1 MGTNI
6 TGIGNANAIG
16 FKSRVTGGAYFP
28 PELKDALVGVW
39 SAYGKSNDSTDRN
52 IIKNKIKDKGG
63 DFVISNAAFK
73 LNSGFGKYS
82 ADFESFDW
90 TTDISQ
96 KQHNKAT
103 ISLNGRLCNHTA
115 IEIDEMK
122 VNIIGN
128 VTELIYWYIANPDDT
143 TRSEIRLTSGINTLP
158 KSYAKDDGQTY
169 NIGFAYISGD
179 SEITIEQIPSFEGA
193 FVTDG
198 IDDLITSTKTVQE
211 MLGGS
216 NEITVVSMIHKMS
229 SDMNWSNLIGE
240 LKGNHTFVAN
250 RGTNTDK
257 TGIYGYTYNYN
268 ENAIVINNIL
278 GDKNDYIVRT
288 STSLGLDNKYYVT
301 GFRSA
306 GIIQNISQIAWY
318 WTFIANRVLTEDE
331 INLVIE
337 KYNLDRPGEIV
348 KPQVYYNVKKQKISN
363 DNHSAFDDKLIDY
376 SGNGYDAKLYNFGW
390 KEDSGIGK
398 YETDFTDWKKSFKV
412 TSFDSESI
420 KFTSDVSWVLLY
432 HPSSIGEDIPSFK
445 VRIKLYGKGTLY
457 YNYITQEGKYTNVA
471 VKSEIFETPICY
483 NTKYTGEKG
492 VNVGFTLGVISGE
505 CSGTITQIP
514 EYENA
519 LVLDGVDDYGKVA
532 GLPIL
537 KDYTFLVDRQI
548 INIGDV
554 QRIVA
559 SKSES
564 ATDTAKQGAFLFE
577 CLSKN
582 SISTWSYYENNPLV
596 ANADFNRDISYQSKY
611 IYNGKDLTIG
621 TSKDS
626 DKLWLGTIRDRDSRF
641 FNGAIYLLM
650 LFPYSMSEFLIER
663 QIEKVKGG
671 TLYPNQVEFR
681 PIIPEDENITKIDYF
696 VVNSGTWTII
706 KPGDY
711 VDVGARIVFNIYTKL
726 PYKVAGVSSTS
737 FTGMSIRPSTGLN
750 IFDVQGYIK
759 DKTPQ
764 KIKLTLAVNED
775 IIQWNPTISANIPD
789 SYDAVTEWFA
799 NGWETKIAVGDWIKK
814 SDRIFFKLK
823 LKEPLHEI
831 GKVTFGGSECQATK
845 ASNWSESNNLW
856 EIVTYSSVG
865 DLSQV
870 FNVQV
875 DEYIRY
881 EDIVQPYPV
890 LLRFNDENGNEV
902 SWGGKFRVGSTITR
916 IGSAADS
923 NLLPNIYNIFGL
935 LLNDNQVTSSKV
947 IVEKT
952 MVFKAKSAYIFDNN
966 EPKCILSPSRL
977 RIPNSSYKLLGYIP
991 DISGHGNHGKINN
1004 SAYAGMSGVNGYP
1017 VVFGANKTWA
1027 NESNGYVTSITNNT
1041 IHITNVLNAGLALL
1055 YSYVKYNGN
1064 LQNIKEIPP
1073 FKIEIKGLEGRSKFI
1088 YKYLATSDATKE
1100 TNLYLGNGTHELPKS
1115 FLPTEAL
1122 ISNAV
1127 VGFSISPIE
1136 EGVTN
1141 FLSDITIKVLPEYEG
1156 AYCLDGVDDF
1166 VTIPTTVGGKQVLM
1180 KVNWDSPNASILYDQ
1195 RGYNNEFAIY
1205 NGTNDSD
1212 GNPIPAYQGR
1222 NNGQTYID
1230 GILNSNIKAS
1240 KLRAITHNI
1249 TITNELSSGTNKTYP
1264 IIGSSK
1270 SNAYFV
1276 NMALYDFM
1284 LFDEISTDDKIK
1296 ELNEYVGTE
1305 GNIVEWNPTITSN
1318 IPYKDMSTYI
1328 TTDGIIDSTPKVGNL
1343 YKKGDKLTIGIKP
1356 VKDLDEVGTVTING
1370 VKIKRSSL
1378 TELGYYIYDTVLD
1391 STQIIDITID
1401 EYIKYE
1407 DIVQPYPSLFTLINY
1422 DTEEV
1427 YSWGSKLK
1435 IGAKFKGNVANLL
1448 PDMYEWQGD
1457 VLYNGEPIY
1466 WNTTPGVVAKE
1477 MVFSW
1482 NMPFKYLKTNAPK
1495 CIFSPSKLRMPNE
1508 SYRYLGYIPDI
1519 SGNGNNGVFNNF
1531 AFSKMSGADG
1541 YPYDYKSTSDFV
1553 VHARNA
1559 VLVNSETVK
1568 FINVLTQTSFYYK
1581 GTSYKGKIKVT
1592 GITKAIASGKV
1603 RYLDIYSNSPTNND
1617 RVIIDKDGI
1626 YDVNIETE
1634 DAIDIFF
1641 YLTPIVS
1648 GTTALDEPV
1657 YLEQVGNYEG
1667 SICFDGVDD
1676 YMDIPSLSI
1685 GGKQVLMK
1693 TNWLKSPTLLYDQR
1707 ASGSFAILTT
1717 KEDDATNPRIAYQ
1730 ARNQDGKTYI
1740 DGIENNYIETYSLK
1754 GITHNI
1760 TVTNPSAGSGV
1771 VPVIGANTGKSS
1783 SFAKMALYDF
1793 MLFDEV
1799 STNEEIKQL
1808 NDIVGIEGNYVQR
1821 PPYYW
1826 DTHGKSNLD
1835 GDRGTIP
1842 QLGTAEDYSFT
1853 SFDNEIDWYLSSSNY
1868 IDVVSRNGYKITLKN
1883 LSTGIDGW
1891 RFQNSTVKR
1900 FILNDIPFKIK
1911 SNKTIRVYWDMHY
1924 NAISSTELRQKVVS
1938 VTTINPN
1945 EDTLINLRHLTE
1957 EELTELNVN
1966 KSTMYYLL
1974 WFDVSTLAVNE
1985 EVTIE
1990 MLPVEGGR
1998 NLWLN
2003 NYGFAYDKMSGYEGY
2018 SFKSFNDSQSWNI
2031 RGDSTGVEIISRNG
2045 YSMTVKKLVQNLDWQ
2060 ISNNE
2065 YRYPT
2070 ILDKEVPFKCK
2081 SNKNVGL
2088 IWQLKYKTEGA
2099 TSDTTVTLINQQLTP
2114 NVPLEISLPYKTQ
2127 DELTELGAVSTSV
2140 YYLLYFSNTLLEI
2153 GEEHT
2158 VEMLPLY
2165 PNGLVY
2171 DGVDDYSENTSIPAF
2186 TDYTYIFKRTL
2197 LNKKYNSAS
2206 AFKGN
2211 NKQAGGGA
2219 FICDYNSVEPDL
2231 RIQGYSFG
2239 AGLYVNSLNTDNVIY
2254 GTKDSVNGQ
2263 VITPGNNAD
2272 TEDLTIGKW
2281 RAYKQM
2287 VFYKLM
2293 LYPRTT
2299 DMLTINMIKNMMAE
2313 DGIIDIQGKLFT
2325 DKYTGDFNLDFNKDF
2340 LIGN

>member
-16 FKSRVTGGAYFP
+16 FKSRVTGGIYFP

-73 LNSGFGKYS
+73 LNSGFGKYEV
-82 ADFESFDW
+82 DFTSWIQTDGVIASSDKVQNSIIGRFLYFNTVNKKEDVPSF
-90 TTDISQ
+90 
-96 KQHNKAT
+96 
-103 ISLNGRLCNHTA
+103 
-115 IEIDEMK
+115 K
-122 VNIIGN
+122 VNITLGQQSKLQYN
-128 VTELIYWYIANPDDT
+128 YIKEDGT
-143 TRSEIRLTSGINTLP
+143 TTYIVYSESGIYTIP
-158 KSYAKDDGQTY
+158 ASYFSKYTGGNAWF
-169 NIGFAYISGD
+169 GFYQIEGTS
-179 SEITIEQIPSFEGA
+179 IIEQIPSFEGA

-216 NEITVVSMIHKMS
+216 NEITVVSMIHQIGFIS
-229 SDMNWSNLIGE
+229 SRNYARNNYFIQ
-240 LKGNHTFVAN
+240 GNDFL
-250 RGTNTDK
+250 TNTISAIGK
-257 TGIYGYTYNYN
+257 IGIYGYKGNLSN
-268 ENAIVINNIL
+268 IAIVNDIL
-278 GDKNDYIVRT
+278 GDKKDYSVDKANPANIDSVFSVNGT
-288 STSLGLDNKYYVT
+288 HS
-301 GFRSA
+301 SA
-306 GIIQNISQIAWY
+306 QLSQVAWY
-318 WTFIANRVLTEDE
+318 WTFIAKRVLTEDE

-348 KPQVYYNVKKQKISN
+348 KPQVYYNIKKQKISN

-398 YETDFTDWKKSFKV
+398 YGTDFTSWLKSIKI
-412 TSFDSESI
+412 TSLDSESFSFI
-420 KFTSDVSWVLLY
+420 SDVNWTLLY
-432 HPSSIGEDIPSFK
+432 YKSNIGKDMPSFK
-445 VRIKLYGKGTLY
+445 VKIKLDGDGAIY
-457 YNYITQEGKYTNVA
+457 YNYITQEGILTNVSI
-471 VKSEIFETPICY
+471 KTEEFETPISY
-483 NTKYTGEKG
+483 NTKYTGETP
-492 VNVGFTLGVISGE
+492 VNVGFTMGVRSGE

-514 EYENA
+514 EYKDA
-519 LVLDGVDDYGKVA
+519 LIFDGIDDYGKVT

-577 CLSKN
+577 YLSKN

-626 DKLWLGTIRDRDSRF
+626 DKLWLGTIRDNDSHF

-875 DEYIRY
+875 DEYIRF

-890 LLRFNDENGNEV
+890 LLRFKDENGNEV

-966 EPKCILSPSRL
+966 EPKCILSPRLL
-977 RIPNSSYKLLGYIP
+977 RIPNSSYKILGYIP
-991 DISGHGNHGKINN
+991 DISGHGNH
-1004 SAYAGMSGVNGYP
+1004 
-1017 VVFGANKTWA
+1017 
-1027 NESNGYVTSITNNT
+1027 
-1041 IHITNVLNAGLALL
+1041 
-1055 YSYVKYNGN
+1055 
-1064 LQNIKEIPP
+1064 
-1073 FKIEIKGLEGRSKFI
+1073 
-1088 YKYLATSDATKE
+1088 
-1100 TNLYLGNGTHELPKS
+1100 
-1115 FLPTEAL
+1115 
-1122 ISNAV
+1122 
-1127 VGFSISPIE
+1127 
-1136 EGVTN
+1136 
-1141 FLSDITIKVLPEYEG
+1141 
-1156 AYCLDGVDDF
+1156 
-1166 VTIPTTVGGKQVLM
+1166 
-1180 KVNWDSPNASILYDQ
+1180 
-1195 RGYNNEFAIY
+1195 
-1205 NGTNDSD
+1205 
-1212 GNPIPAYQGR
+1212 
-1222 NNGQTYID
+1222 
-1230 GILNSNIKAS
+1230 
-1240 KLRAITHNI
+1240 
-1249 TITNELSSGTNKTYP
+1249 
-1264 IIGSSK
+1264 
-1270 SNAYFV
+1270 
-1276 NMALYDFM
+1276 
-1284 LFDEISTDDKIK
+1284 
-1296 ELNEYVGTE
+1296 
-1305 GNIVEWNPTITSN
+1305 
-1318 IPYKDMSTYI
+1318 
-1328 TTDGIIDSTPKVGNL
+1328 
-1343 YKKGDKLTIGIKP
+1343 
-1356 VKDLDEVGTVTING
+1356 
-1370 VKIKRSSL
+1370 
-1378 TELGYYIYDTVLD
+1378 
-1391 STQIIDITID
+1391 
-1401 EYIKYE
+1401 
-1407 DIVQPYPSLFTLINY
+1407 
-1422 DTEEV
+1422 
-1427 YSWGSKLK
+1427 
-1435 IGAKFKGNVANLL
+1435 
-1448 PDMYEWQGD
+1448 
-1457 VLYNGEPIY
+1457 
-1466 WNTTPGVVAKE
+1466 
-1477 MVFSW
+1477 
-1482 NMPFKYLKTNAPK
+1482 
-1495 CIFSPSKLRMPNE
+1495 
-1508 SYRYLGYIPDI
+1508 
-1519 SGNGNNGVFNNF
+1519 GVFNNF

-1617 RVIIDKDGI
+1617 RVIIDKDGT

-1783 SFAKMALYDF
+1783 GFAKMALYDF

-2088 IWQLKYKTEGA
+2088 IWQLKYKTERA

-2153 GEEHT
+2153 GEEYT

>member
-52 IIKNKIKDKGG
+52 IIKNKIKDRGG

-73 LNSGFGKYS
+73 LNSGFGKYETELYNTRIWTQSKETTSSPFSSSYNGLSGWLVFANTELTNS
-82 ADFESFDW
+82 ADMPSFK
-90 TTDISQ
+90 IQ
-96 KQHNKAT
+96 VKGLLEGQ
-103 ISLNGRLCNHTA
+103 
-115 IEIDEMK
+115 
-122 VNIIGN
+122 
-128 VTELIYWYIANPDDT
+128 ELIYRYYDSNGQSNVYSMGKDGEYTLPAD
-143 TRSEIRLTSGINTLP
+143 IRTAKPQTSNTSGFQVVKNDTNT
-158 KSYAKDDGQTY
+158 
-169 NIGFAYISGD
+169 
-179 SEITIEQIPSFEGA
+179 ITITQIPSFQGA

-216 NEITVVSMIHKMS
+216 NEITVVSMMANLDSRQILCNSNFSNVNGYNVRNTLEPNGVISMLGYTDK
-229 SDMNWSNLIGE
+229 NGTTNNLNLIM
-240 LKGNHTFVAN
+240 
-250 RGTNTDK
+250 
-257 TGIYGYTYNYN
+257 
-268 ENAIVINNIL
+268 
-278 GDKNDYIVRT
+278 GDKDSIKLADKVNFNSDYVFYPAQ
-288 STSLGLDNKYYVT
+288 YYKAYYQV
-301 GFRSA
+301 
-306 GIIQNISQIAWY
+306 AWY

-348 KPQVYYNVKKQKISN
+348 KPQVYYDIKRQKITN
-363 DNHSAFDDKLIDY
+363 ENHSAFDDKLIDY

-519 LVLDGVDDYGKVA
+519 LVLDGVDDYGKVT

-537 KDYTFLVDRQI
+537 KDYT
-548 INIGDV
+548 
-554 QRIVA
+554 VA
-559 SKSES
+559 ADYIRTFAKENAQDSPILSKSKVAGS
-564 ATDTAKQGAFLFE
+564 GAFLFNYLNADSITSSYSFGTNNILKE
-577 CLSKN
+577 INDSERKIYYLSKYASDGHN
-582 SISTWSYYENNPLV
+582 V
-596 ANADFNRDISYQSKY
+596 NAGSAVDYD
-611 IYNGKDLTIG
+611 TM
-621 TSKDS
+621 
-626 DKLWLGTIRDRDSRF
+626 WLGTYRDNTSNF
-641 FNGAIYLLM
+641 FTGALYFAM
-650 LFPYSMSEFLIER
+650 LFPYSLSEFLLER
-663 QIEKVKGG
+663 QIKKARAG
-671 TLYPNQVEFR
+671 TLYPNTVEFR
-681 PIIPEDENITKIDYF
+681 PIIPEDENITRIDYF
-696 VVNSGTWTII
+696 VVNSGTWTVI

-711 VDVGARIVFNIYTKL
+711 VDVGTRIVINVYTKF
-726 PYKVAGVSSTS
+726 PYKVEKVSSLA
-737 FTGMSIRPSTGLN
+737 FTGMSVGPSTRLN
-750 IFDVQGYIK
+750 AFDVKGYIK

-775 IIQWNPTISANIPD
+775 IVQWNPAITSNLLD
-789 SYDAVTEWFA
+789 SFTVSSWYL
-799 NGWETKIAVGDWIKK
+799 NGWDNTLTAGTWIKK
-814 SDRIFFKLK
+814 TDRVFFKATFKTELYG
-823 LKEPLHEI
+823 LETA
-831 GKVTFGGSECQATK
+831 TFGGTECVVSK
-845 ASNWSESNNLW
+845 ADNWSDSKNIWDIRMLG
-856 EIVTYSSVG
+856 TVG

-870 FNVQV
+870 FNLDVY
-875 DEYIRY
+875 ELIRF
-881 EDIVQPYPV
+881 EDIVQPYP
-890 LLRFNDENGNEV
+890 LFFEFTDENGNLI
-902 SWGGKFRVGSTITR
+902 SWGGKAKVGSTITR
-916 IGSAADS
+916 TKGVNYA
-923 NLLPNIYNIFGL
+923 NLLEGL
-935 LLNDNQVTSSKV
+935 FTVTNPRLNGVPLASAKH
-947 IVEKT
+947 IVEKS
-952 MVFKAKSAYIFDNN
+952 MVFTCTATWAFDNN
-966 EPKCILSPSRL
+966 GPKCILSPSRL
-977 RIPNSSYKLLGYIP
+977 RIPNSSYKILGHIP

-1004 SAYAGMSGVNGYP
+1004 SAYAEGSGVNEDG
-1017 VVFGANKTWA
+1017 
-1027 NESNGYVTSITNNT
+1027 
-1041 IHITNVLNAGLALL
+1041 
-1055 YSYVKYNGN
+1055 SY
-1064 LQNIKEIPP
+1064 Q
-1073 FKIEIKGLEGRSKFI
+1073 F
-1088 YKYLATSDATKE
+1088 
-1100 TNLYLGNGTHELPKS
+1100 
-1115 FLPTEAL
+1115 
-1122 ISNAV
+1122 
-1127 VGFSISPIE
+1127 
-1136 EGVTN
+1136 
-1141 FLSDITIKVLPEYEG
+1141 
-1156 AYCLDGVDDF
+1156 DGVDDF
-1166 VTIPTTVGGKQVLM
+1166 VTIPTLSSGGKQVLM
-1180 KVNWDSPNASILYDQ
+1180 KVNWNTINSIIYDQ
-1195 RGYNNEFAIY
+1195 RGSGGFAIY
-1205 NGTNDSD
+1205 CSDYNNPSDS
-1212 GNPIPAYQGR
+1212 ITVPAYKGR
-1222 NNGQTYID
+1222 NAAGTTYID
-1230 GILNSNIKAS
+1230 GIRNEYIIAS
-1240 KLRAITHNI
+1240 QLRNVTHNI
-1249 TITNELSSGTNKTYP
+1249 VEILDTSYAAGKTNP
-1264 IIGSSK
+1264 IIGK
-1270 SNAYFV
+1270 SHMNSNYGSL
-1276 NMALYDFM
+1276 ALYDFM
-1284 LFDEISTDDKIK
+1284 LFDNISTDDKIK
-1296 ELNEYVGTE
+1296 ELNEYVGIE

-1328 TTDGIIDSTPKVGNL
+1328 TTDGTIDSTPKVGNL

-1356 VKDLDEVGTVTING
+1356 VKDLDEVGTVIING

-1553 VHARNA
+1553 AHARNA

-1634 DAIDIFF
+1634 DAINIFF

-1707 ASGSFAILTT
+1707 ASGSFAILAT

-2018 SFKSFNDSQSWNI
+2018 SFKSFSDSQSWNI

-2153 GEEHT
+2153 GEEYT

-2165 PNGLVY
+2165 PNGLVL
-2171 DGVDDYSENTSIPAF
+2171 DGVDDYSENASIPLLS
-2186 TDYTYIFKRTL
+2186 DYTYIFKRTL

-2206 AFKGN
+2206 IFKGS
-2211 NKQAGGGA
+2211 NKQSGGGA

-2231 RIQGYSFG
+2231 LTQGFSFG
-2239 AGLYVNSLNTDNVIY
+2239 AGLYVDSLNADSIVY
-2254 GTKDSVNGQ
+2254 GTRGSVNGTK
-2263 VITPGNNAD
+2263 ITAGNNTD
-2272 TEDLTIGKW
+2272 TEGLTVGKW
-2281 RAYKQM
+2281 RAYKEM
-2287 VFYKLM
+2287 VFYKLF
-2293 LYPRTT
+2293 LYPRTVN
-2299 DMLTINMIKNMMAE
+2299 MLSINMVKNMMEE
-2313 DGIIDIQGKLFT
+2313 DGIIDLTSKLFT
-2325 DKYTGDFNLDFNKDF
+2325 DKYTGDFYEMDFNNDF

>member
-73 LNSGFGKYS
+73 RNSGFGFYTNFRDAGRAEIEVLGEQHWLIKKVTNVIPEPILIEANKFNRYGYLLRIKCS
-82 ADFESFDW
+82 GIVN
-90 TTDISQ
+90 TTDVYTNVGGSKTFLQNGINIIDAKNEEVYSSGFIVFGIV
-96 KQHNKAT
+96 NDAT
-103 ISLNGRLCNHTA
+103 N
-115 IEIDEMK
+115 IEIQ
-122 VNIIGN
+122 I
-128 VTELIYWYIANPDDT
+128 
-143 TRSEIRLTSGINTLP
+143 LP
-158 KSYAKDDGQTY
+158 
-169 NIGFAYISGD
+169 
-179 SEITIEQIPSFEGA
+179 EFEGA

-216 NEITVVSMIHKMS
+216 NEITVVSMMANLDSRKILCNSNYSNTNGYNVRNTLEPNGVITMLGYTDK
-229 SDMNWSNLIGE
+229 NGTTNNLNLIM
-240 LKGNHTFVAN
+240 
-250 RGTNTDK
+250 
-257 TGIYGYTYNYN
+257 
-268 ENAIVINNIL
+268 
-278 GDKNDYIVRT
+278 GDKDSIKLVDKVNFNSDYVFYPAQ
-288 STSLGLDNKYYVT
+288 YYKAYYQV
-301 GFRSA
+301 
-306 GIIQNISQIAWY
+306 AWY

-348 KPQVYYNVKKQKISN
+348 KPDVYYDIKRQKITN
-363 DNHSAFDDKLIDY
+363 ENHSAFDDKLIDY

-519 LVLDGVDDYGKVA
+519 LVLDGVDDYGKVT

-537 KDYTFLVDRQI
+537 KDYT
-548 INIGDV
+548 
-554 QRIVA
+554 VA
-559 SKSES
+559 ADYIRTFAKENAQDSPILSKSKVAGS
-564 ATDTAKQGAFLFE
+564 GAFLFNYLNADSITSSYSFGTNNILKE
-577 CLSKN
+577 INDSERKIYYLSKYASDGHN
-582 SISTWSYYENNPLV
+582 V
-596 ANADFNRDISYQSKY
+596 NAGSAVDYD
-611 IYNGKDLTIG
+611 TM
-621 TSKDS
+621 
-626 DKLWLGTIRDRDSRF
+626 WLGTYRDNISNF
-641 FNGAIYLLM
+641 FTGALYFAM
-650 LFPYSMSEFLIER
+650 LFPYSLSEFLLER
-663 QIEKVKGG
+663 QIKKARAG

-881 EDIVQPYPV
+881 EDIVQPYPI
-890 LLRFNDENGNEV
+890 LLRFNDENGNGV

-916 IGSAADS
+916 IGSIADPES
-923 NLLPNIYNIFGL
+923 NLLNGL
-935 LLNDNQVTSSKV
+935 YSISGLSLNGKAVTSSTS
-947 IVEKT
+947 IVEKQ
-952 MVFKAKSAYIFDNN
+952 MVFKTTATWLLDNSK
-966 EPKCILSPSRL
+966 PKCILSPSRL

-1127 VGFSISPIE
+1127 IGFSISPIE

-1195 RGYNNEFAIY
+1195 RGYNNNEFAIY

-1240 KLRAITHNI
+1240 ELRAITHNI
-1249 TITNELSSGTNKTYP
+1249 TITNELSSGANKTYP

-1296 ELNEYVGTE
+1296 ELNEYIGLS
-1305 GNIVEWNPTITSN
+1305 GNIFEFNPPTFTIDLPMAIKNIKVYQGGNEISPGYLYPNKDTEFEVYVSLNDGKYAVDTITVDDVEITKDRVVGEYN
-1318 IPYKDMSTYI
+1318 IFKFT
-1328 TTDGIIDSTPKVGNL
+1328 L
-1343 YKKGDKLTIGIKP
+1343 
-1356 VKDLDEVGTVTING
+1356 NG
-1370 VKIKRSSL
+1370 SS
-1378 TELGYYIYDTVLD
+1378 E
-1391 STQIIDITID
+1391 QKITIHSY
-1401 EYIKYE
+1401 EYIMYE
-1407 DIVQPYPSLFTLINY
+1407 DIIQPYPSFVKLENLDRTHTYTWGDKLRIG
-1422 DTEEV
+1422 DTIR
-1427 YSWGSKLK
+1427 YNSSK
-1435 IGAKFKGNVANLL
+1435 NLL
-1448 PDMYEWQGD
+1448 EGAYTLRGQLEC
-1457 VLYNGEPIY
+1457 NGVYVFDNNQQI
-1466 WNTTPGVVAKE
+1466 VVTKE
-1477 MVFSW
+1477 MVFAWSHSPVW
-1482 NMPFKYLKTNAPK
+1482 TIGNSAPK
-1495 CIFSPSKLRMPNE
+1495 CVFSPSKLRIPNS
-1508 SYRYLGYIPDI
+1508 SYKYLGYIPDI
-1519 SGNGNNGVFNNF
+1519 SGNGNHGVFNNF

-1553 VHARNA
+1553 AHAINA

-1634 DAIDIFF
+1634 DAINIFF

-1754 GITHNI
+1754 GVTHNI

-1783 SFAKMALYDF
+1783 DFAKMALYDF

-1808 NDIVGIEGNYVQR
+1808 NDIVGIEGGYVQK

-1826 DTHGKSNLD
+1826 DAYGKTNLD
-1835 GDRGTIP
+1835 ADKATIQQRGVAVGDYDLINNNFAYEGMSGYNGYPAVFGANKTYANLVPNDGNFILTSSHNIINVTKFDTSYGLLYSHIKLDGKLTSRNIDYPSYKIKVTGLGENFGLHYSYLKNPSDANLSAFGIGTDGTYTIP
-1842 QLGTAEDYSFT
+1842 KSFASDGSLINNNVWIGFIFTGTAPESC
-1853 SFDNEIDWYLSSSNY
+1853 N
-1868 IDVVSRNGYKITLKN
+1868 
-1883 LSTGIDGW
+1883 
-1891 RFQNSTVKR
+1891 
-1900 FILNDIPFKIK
+1900 
-1911 SNKTIRVYWDMHY
+1911 
-1924 NAISSTELRQKVVS
+1924 
-1938 VTTINPN
+1938 
-1945 EDTLINLRHLTE
+1945 
-1957 EELTELNVN
+1957 
-1966 KSTMYYLL
+1966 
-1974 WFDVSTLAVNE
+1974 
-1985 EVTIE
+1985 VTIE
-1990 MLPVEGGR
+1990 VLPE
-1998 NLWLN
+1998 
-2003 NYGFAYDKMSGYEGY
+2003 YE
-2018 SFKSFNDSQSWNI
+2018 
-2031 RGDSTGVEIISRNG
+2031 
-2045 YSMTVKKLVQNLDWQ
+2045 
-2060 ISNNE
+2060 
-2065 YRYPT
+2065 
-2070 ILDKEVPFKCK
+2070 
-2081 SNKNVGL
+2081 
-2088 IWQLKYKTEGA
+2088 
-2099 TSDTTVTLINQQLTP
+2099 
-2114 NVPLEISLPYKTQ
+2114 
-2127 DELTELGAVSTSV
+2127 
-2140 YYLLYFSNTLLEI
+2140 
-2153 GEEHT
+2153 
-2158 VEMLPLY
+2158 
-2165 PNGLVY
+2165 NGLVY

-2186 TDYTYIFKRTL
+2186 TDYTYII
-2197 LNKKYNSAS
+2197 KYEDFNNPNTGSCIQR
-2206 AFKGN
+2206 KGSI
-2211 NKQAGGGA
+2211 KAGGGA
-2219 FICDYNSVEPDL
+2219 FVQDHIYRGTKYQYN
-2231 RIQGYSFG
+2231 FG
-2239 AGLYVNSLNTDNVIY
+2239 ISSNIHKDDSIAFCTKTNYNGTAIPSGNNTD
-2254 GTKDSVNGQ
+2254 
-2263 VITPGNNAD
+2263 D
-2272 TEDLTIGKW
+2272 TGFTIGKFDGY
-2281 RAYKQM
+2281 RKM
-2287 VFYKLM
+2287 VFYKEM
-2293 LYPRTT
+2293 LYPRTVN
-2299 DMLTINMIKNMMAE
+2299 MLTINMIKNMMAE

-2325 DKYTGDFNLDFNKDF
+2325 DKFTGDFNLDFNKDF

>member
-16 FKSRVTGGAYFP
+16 FKSRVTGGIYFP

-52 IIKNKIKDKGG
+52 IIKNKIKDRGG

-73 LNSGFGKYS
+73 LNSGFGKYETELS
-82 ADFESFDW
+82 NTRIWTQSKETTSSPFSSNYNGLSGWIVFANTELTNSVDMPSFK
-90 TTDISQ
+90 IQ
-96 KQHNKAT
+96 VKGLLEGQ
-103 ISLNGRLCNHTA
+103 
-115 IEIDEMK
+115 
-122 VNIIGN
+122 
-128 VTELIYWYIANPDDT
+128 ELIYRYYDSTGQTNVYSMTKDGKYTLPADVRTAKP
-143 TRSEIRLTSGINTLP
+143 LTSNT
-158 KSYAKDDGQTY
+158 S
-169 NIGFAYISGD
+169 GFQIVKN
-179 SEITIEQIPSFEGA
+179 ETNTITITQIPSFEGA

-211 MLGGS
+211 MGITD
-216 NEITVVSMIHKMS
+216 EITVVSMIHKIS
-229 SDMNWSNLIGE
+229 SDNNWTNLIGE
-240 LKGNHTFVAN
+240 LKEDHTFVAN
-250 RGTNTDK
+250 RATNTDK
-257 TGIYGYTYNYN
+257 TGIYGYTYNYVGD
-268 ENAIVINNIL
+268 AIVINNIL

-348 KPQVYYNVKKQKISN
+348 KPQVYYNIKKQKISN

-514 EYENA
+514 EYKDA
-519 LVLDGVDDYGKVA
+519 LIFDGIDDYGKVT

-537 KDYTFLVDRQI
+537 KDYT
-548 INIGDV
+548 
-554 QRIVA
+554 VA
-559 SKSES
+559 ADYIRTFAKENAQDSPILSKSKVAGS
-564 ATDTAKQGAFLFE
+564 GAFLFNYLNADSITSSYSFGTNNILKE
-577 CLSKN
+577 INDSERKIYYLSKYASDGHN
-582 SISTWSYYENNPLV
+582 V
-596 ANADFNRDISYQSKY
+596 NAGSAVDYD
-611 IYNGKDLTIG
+611 TM
-621 TSKDS
+621 
-626 DKLWLGTIRDRDSRF
+626 WLGTYRDNISNF
-641 FNGAIYLLM
+641 FTGALYFAM
-650 LFPYSMSEFLIER
+650 LFPYSLSEFLLER
-663 QIEKVKGG
+663 QIKKARAG
-671 TLYPNQVEFR
+671 TLYSNQVEFR
-681 PIIPEDENITKIDYF
+681 PIIPEDENITRIDYF
-696 VVNSGTWTII
+696 VVDSGIWKVI

-711 VDVGARIVFNIYTKL
+711 VDVGARIVLNVYTKL
-726 PYKVAGVSSTS
+726 PYKIEKVSSLA
-737 FTGMSIRPSTGLN
+737 FTGMSVGPSTKLN
-750 IFDVQGYIK
+750 IFDVKGYIK

-775 IIQWNPTISANIPD
+775 IVQWNPAITSNLLD
-789 SYDAVTEWFA
+789 SFTVSSWYL
-799 NGWETKIAVGDWIKK
+799 NGWDNTLTAGTWIKK
-814 SDRIFFKLK
+814 TDRVFFKATFKTELYG
-823 LKEPLHEI
+823 LETA
-831 GKVTFGGSECQATK
+831 TFGGTECVVSK
-845 ASNWSESNNLW
+845 ADNWSDSKNIWDIRMLG
-856 EIVTYSSVG
+856 TVG

-870 FNVQV
+870 FNLDVY
-875 DEYIRY
+875 ELIRF
-881 EDIVQPYPV
+881 EDIVQPYP
-890 LLRFNDENGNEV
+890 LFFEFTDENGNLI
-902 SWGGKFRVGSTITR
+902 SWGGKAKVGSTITR
-916 IGSAADS
+916 TKGVIYA
-923 NLLPNIYNIFGL
+923 NLLEGL
-935 LLNDNQVTSSKV
+935 YTITNPRLNGVPLSSSQHV
-947 IVEKT
+947 VEKS
-952 MVFKAKSAYIFDNN
+952 MVFTCTATWAFDNN
-966 EPKCILSPSRL
+966 EPKCILSPRLL
-977 RIPNSSYKLLGYIP
+977 RIPNSSYKILGYIP
-991 DISGHGNHGKINN
+991 DISGHGNHGVIHN
-1004 SAYAGMSGVNGYP
+1004 SAYAEGSGVNEDG
-1017 VVFGANKTWA
+1017 
-1027 NESNGYVTSITNNT
+1027 
-1041 IHITNVLNAGLALL
+1041 
-1055 YSYVKYNGN
+1055 SY
-1064 LQNIKEIPP
+1064 Q
-1073 FKIEIKGLEGRSKFI
+1073 F
-1088 YKYLATSDATKE
+1088 
-1100 TNLYLGNGTHELPKS
+1100 
-1115 FLPTEAL
+1115 
-1122 ISNAV
+1122 
-1127 VGFSISPIE
+1127 
-1136 EGVTN
+1136 
-1141 FLSDITIKVLPEYEG
+1141 
-1156 AYCLDGVDDF
+1156 DGVDDF
-1166 VTIPTTVGGKQVLM
+1166 ITIPTITGGKQVLM
-1180 KVNWDSPNASILYDQ
+1180 KVNLPRLNEIIYDQ
-1195 RGYNNEFAIY
+1195 RKETNTYTFAII
-1205 NGTNDSD
+1205 TTPSQ
-1212 GNPIPAYQGR
+1212 IAYDQR
-1222 NNGQTYID
+1222 NSERITYID
-1230 GILNSNIKAS
+1230 GILNTNIIAEQ
-1240 KLRAITHNI
+1240 LMGVTHNI
-1249 TITNELSSGTNKTYP
+1249 VVINSKANLDNTRSP
-1264 IIGSSK
+1264 ILGRDINGNNWSR
-1270 SNAYFV
+1270 
-1276 NMALYDFM
+1276 MRIYDFM

-1296 ELNEYVGTE
+1296 QLNEYVGIE
-1305 GNIVEWNPTITSN
+1305 GNVFEFNPTFTIDLPMAIKSIKVYQGGNEISPGYLYPNKDTEFEVYVSLNDGKYAVDTITVDGVEITKDRVVGEYN
-1318 IPYKDMSTYI
+1318 IFKFI
-1328 TTDGIIDSTPKVGNL
+1328 L
-1343 YKKGDKLTIGIKP
+1343 
-1356 VKDLDEVGTVTING
+1356 NG
-1370 VKIKRSSL
+1370 SSEQKIKIHS
-1378 TELGYYIYDTVLD
+1378 Y
-1391 STQIIDITID
+1391 
-1401 EYIKYE
+1401 EYIMYE
-1407 DIVQPYPSLFTLINY
+1407 DINQPYPVIFKVKDRTTNQI
-1422 DTEEV
+1422 
-1427 YSWGSKLK
+1427 YSWGDRIK
-1435 IGAKFKGNVANLL
+1435 IGSSIQLIHGENPNLL
-1448 PDMYEWQGD
+1448 PELYSIISYIYEGNSYS
-1457 VLYNGEPIY
+1457 YNQLTNLVI
-1466 WNTTPGVVAKE
+1466 TVT
-1477 MVFSW
+1477 
-1482 NMPFKYLKTNAPK
+1482 KTISVSCQKTWKLGSNEPK
-1495 CIFSPSKLRMPNE
+1495 CILSPKRLKLANS
-1508 SYRYLGYIPDI
+1508 SYKYLGYIPDI

-1531 AFSKMSGADG
+1531 AFSKMSGANG
-1541 YPYDYKSTSDFV
+1541 YLEDFTIMKDYGTSGIVRTESKIYLNKSFNYKEGFWLGYTNNPSPAYKVRVSGIPETGMLTYTGGIWLNLVNGINELPARTNTAENHGFV
-1553 VHARNA
+1553 VQSPGLDWSK
-1559 VLVNSETVK
+1559 LV
-1568 FINVLTQTSFYYK
+1568 
-1581 GTSYKGKIKVT
+1581 
-1592 GITKAIASGKV
+1592 
-1603 RYLDIYSNSPTNND
+1603 
-1617 RVIIDKDGI
+1617 
-1626 YDVNIETE
+1626 IEQ
-1634 DAIDIFF
+1634 I
-1641 YLTPIVS
+1641 
-1648 GTTALDEPV
+1648 
-1657 YLEQVGNYEG
+1657 GNYEG

-1730 ARNQDGKTYI
+1730 AHNQDGKTYI

-1783 SFAKMALYDF
+1783 GFAKMALYDF

-1826 DTHGKSNLD
+1826 DAHGKSNLD

-1985 EVTIE
+1985 EVTVE

-2140 YYLLYFSNTLLEI
+2140 YYLLHFSNTLLEI
-2153 GEEHT
+2153 GEEYT

-2171 DGVDDYSENTSIPAF
+2171 DGVDDYSENISIPAF

-2206 AFKGN
+2206 VFKGSN
-2211 NKQAGGGA
+2211 QQSGGGA
-2219 FICDYNSVEPDL
+2219 FICDYNSVEPEL
-2231 RIQGYSFG
+2231 MIQGYSFG
-2239 AGLYVNSLNTDNVIY
+2239 AGLYANSLNTNDIVY
-2254 GTKDSVNGQ
+2254 GTKNSVNGQ
-2263 VITPGNNAD
+2263 TITSGNNAD
-2272 TEDLTIGKW
+2272 TEGLTIGKW

>member
-63 DFVISNAAFK
+63 DFELVNFNYEGTSGYNGYPVVFGIGKTYGGMPSNTNFSYTVTSTTVNITK
-73 LNSGFGKYS
+73 FSTTHGLIYSYLKRNGELETQNLDYPSYKIKVSGLEEGFGLMYQYNSKANATSVS
-82 ADFESFDW
+82 ALRIEANGIYTIPKSFASDG
-90 TTDISQ
+90 
-96 KQHNKAT
+96 
-103 ISLNGRLCNHTA
+103 SLTNANVWVGFVFTGTEQEQC
-115 IEIDEMK
+115 
-122 VNIIGN
+122 N
-128 VTELIYWYIANPDDT
+128 VTIEV
-143 TRSEIRLTSGINTLP
+143 LP
-158 KSYAKDDGQTY
+158 EYK
-169 NIGFAYISGD
+169 
-179 SEITIEQIPSFEGA
+179 GA
-193 FVTDG
+193 VVTDG
-198 IDDLITSTKTVQE
+198 IDDMIVSQKSVQE

-216 NEITVVSMIHKMS
+216 NEITVVSMMANLDSRKILCNSNYSNTNGYNVRNTLEPNGVITMLGYTDK
-229 SDMNWSNLIGE
+229 NGTTNNLNLIM
-240 LKGNHTFVAN
+240 
-250 RGTNTDK
+250 
-257 TGIYGYTYNYN
+257 
-268 ENAIVINNIL
+268 
-278 GDKNDYIVRT
+278 GDKDSIKLVDKVNFNSDYVFYPAQ
-288 STSLGLDNKYYVT
+288 YYKAYYQV
-301 GFRSA
+301 
-306 GIIQNISQIAWY
+306 AWY

-348 KPQVYYNVKKQKISN
+348 KPQVYYNIKKQKISN

-390 KEDSGIGK
+390 KKDSGIGK
-398 YETDFTDWKKSFKV
+398 YETDFTSWLKSIKI
-412 TSFDSESI
+412 TSFDSESFSFI
-420 KFTSDVSWVLLY
+420 SDVNWTLLY
-432 HPSSIGEDIPSFK
+432 YKSNIGKDMPSFK
-445 VRIKLYGKGTLY
+445 VKIKLDGDGVVY
-457 YNYITQEGKYTNVA
+457 YNYITQEGILTNVSI
-471 VKSEIFETPICY
+471 KTEEFETPISY
-483 NTKYTGEKG
+483 NTKYTGETP
-492 VNVGFTLGVISGE
+492 VNVGFTMSVRSGE

-519 LVLDGVDDYGKVA
+519 LVFDGIDDYGKVT

-537 KDYTFLVDRQI
+537 KDYT
-548 INIGDV
+548 
-554 QRIVA
+554 VA
-559 SKSES
+559 ADYIRTFAKENAQDSPILSKSKVAGS
-564 ATDTAKQGAFLFE
+564 GAFLFNYLNADSITSSYSFGTNNILKE
-577 CLSKN
+577 INDSERKIYYLSKYASDGHN
-582 SISTWSYYENNPLV
+582 V
-596 ANADFNRDISYQSKY
+596 NAGSAVDYD
-611 IYNGKDLTIG
+611 TM
-621 TSKDS
+621 
-626 DKLWLGTIRDRDSRF
+626 WLGTYRDNISNF
-641 FNGAIYLLM
+641 FTGALYFAM
-650 LFPYSMSEFLIER
+650 LFPYSLSEFLLER
-663 QIEKVKGG
+663 QIRKARAG
-671 TLYPNQVEFR
+671 TLYSNQVEFR

-696 VVNSGTWTII
+696 VVVNSGTWTVI

-711 VDVGARIVFNIYTKL
+711 VDVGARIVLNVYTKL
-726 PYKVAGVSSTS
+726 PYKIAGASSTA
-737 FTGMSIRPSTGLN
+737 FTGMTVGPSTALN
-750 IFDVQGYIK
+750 IWDVKGYIK

-775 IIQWNPTISANIPD
+775 IIQWNPTISANIQD

-881 EDIVQPYPV
+881 EDIVQPYPI
-890 LLRFNDENGNEV
+890 LLRFNDENGNGV

-916 IGSAADS
+916 IGSIADPES
-923 NLLPNIYNIFGL
+923 NLLNGL
-935 LLNDNQVTSSKV
+935 YSISGLSLNGKAVTSNTS
-947 IVEKT
+947 IVEKQ
-952 MVFKAKSAYIFDNN
+952 MVFRTTATYLLDDNK
-966 EPKCILSPSRL
+966 PKCILSPSRL
-977 RIPNSSYKLLGYIP
+977 RMPNSSYKLLGYIP

-1004 SAYAGMSGVNGYP
+1004 SAYEGMSGVNGYP

-1027 NESNGYVTSITNNT
+1027 NESNGYVTSIISNT

-1166 VTIPTTVGGKQVLM
+1166 VTIPTVTGGKQVLM

-1195 RGYNNEFAIY
+1195 RGYNNGFAIY

-1240 KLRAITHNI
+1240 ELRAITHNI

-1284 LFDEISTDDKIK
+1284 LFDNISTDDKIK
-1296 ELNEYVGTE
+1296 ELNEYIGLS
-1305 GNIVEWNPTITSN
+1305 GNIFEFNPPTFTIDLPMAIKNIKVYQGGNEISPGYLYPNKDTEFEVYVSLNDGKYAVDTITVDGVEITKDRVVGEYN
-1318 IPYKDMSTYI
+1318 IFKFT
-1328 TTDGIIDSTPKVGNL
+1328 L
-1343 YKKGDKLTIGIKP
+1343 
-1356 VKDLDEVGTVTING
+1356 NG
-1370 VKIKRSSL
+1370 SS
-1378 TELGYYIYDTVLD
+1378 E
-1391 STQIIDITID
+1391 QKITIHSY
-1401 EYIKYE
+1401 EYIIYE
-1407 DIVQPYPSLFTLINY
+1407 DINQPYPVIFKVKDRTTNQI
-1422 DTEEV
+1422 
-1427 YSWGSKLK
+1427 YSWGDRIK
-1435 IGAKFKGNVANLL
+1435 IGSSIQLIHGENPNLL
-1448 PDMYEWQGD
+1448 PELYSIISYTYEGNSYS
-1457 VLYNGEPIY
+1457 YNQLTNLVI
-1466 WNTTPGVVAKE
+1466 TVT
-1477 MVFSW
+1477 
-1482 NMPFKYLKTNAPK
+1482 KTISVSCQKTWKLGSNEPK
-1495 CIFSPSKLRMPNE
+1495 CILSPKRLKLANS
-1508 SYRYLGYIPDI
+1508 SYKYLGYIPDI
-1519 SGNGNNGVFNNF
+1519 SGNGNNGAFTNF
-1531 AFSKMSGADG
+1531 AFSGMSGAGG
-1541 YPYDYKSTSDFV
+1541 YVENFNDWIISKPPM
-1553 VHARNA
+1553 
-1559 VLVNSETVK
+1559 TVEK
-1568 FINVLTQTSFYYK
+1568 TDSQAHISYI
-1581 GTSYKGKIKVT
+1581 GTSYKTLPMFEYTNPKVVYNYTLIVEIT
-1592 GITKAIASGKV
+1592 GIPDGCVGKFIHV
-1603 RYLDIYSNSPTNND
+1603 NTYTQEVANGINTIRFQND
-1617 RVIIDKDGI
+1617 AGWFGFTFYREDGVIIGDC
-1626 YDVNIETE
+1626 NIT
-1634 DAIDIFF
+1634 IKQI
-1641 YLTPIVS
+1641 
-1648 GTTALDEPV
+1648 
-1657 YLEQVGNYEG
+1657 GNYEG
-1667 SICFDGVDD
+1667 AICFDGIDD
-1676 YMDIPSLSI
+1676 YVDIPSLSI

-1717 KEDDATNPRIAYQ
+1717 KEGDANNPRIAYQ

-1771 VPVIGANTGKSS
+1771 APVIGANTGKSS
-1783 SFAKMALYDF
+1783 GFAKMVLYDF

-1799 STNEEIKQL
+1799 STDEEIKQL
-1808 NDIVGIEGNYVQR
+1808 NDIVGIEGGYVQK

-1826 DTHGKSNLD
+1826 DAYGKTNLD
-1835 GDRGTIP
+1835 ADKATIQQRGVAVGDY
-1842 QLGTAEDYSFT
+1842 D
-1853 SFDNEIDWYLSSSNY
+1853 
-1868 IDVVSRNGYKITLKN
+1868 
-1883 LSTGIDGW
+1883 
-1891 RFQNSTVKR
+1891 
-1900 FILNDIPFKIK
+1900 
-1911 SNKTIRVYWDMHY
+1911 
-1924 NAISSTELRQKVVS
+1924 
-1938 VTTINPN
+1938 
-1945 EDTLINLRHLTE
+1945 LTN
-1957 EELTELNVN
+1957 TN
-1966 KSTMYYLL
+1966 
-1974 WFDVSTLAVNE
+1974 
-1985 EVTIE
+1985 
-1990 MLPVEGGR
+1990 
-1998 NLWLN
+1998 
-2003 NYGFAYDKMSGYEGY
+2003 FAYDKMSGFGGYEFEKFTDTTKWIETKREDGIEVIEKNDY
-2018 SFKSFNDSQSWNI
+2018 SFTAKKV
-2031 RGDSTGVEIISRNG
+2031 GTGQYFWDFKNNSIKTLDRDL
-2045 YSMTVKKLVQNLDWQ
+2045 TVKA
-2060 ISNNE
+2060 ISNNNVYIRWE
-2065 YRYPT
+2065 FKYRTAEKPDIDSAI
-2070 ILDKEVPFKCK
+2070 IL
-2081 SNKNVGL
+2081 L
-2088 IWQLKYKTEGA
+2088 RQA
-2099 TSDTTVTLINQQLTP
+2099 MTP
-2114 NVPLEISLPYKTQ
+2114 NVPITVTLPYKTQ
-2127 DELTELGAVSTSV
+2127 EEQTELGVVEGST
-2140 YYLLYFSNTLLEI
+2140 YYLFYFDPSDIPVGDEY
-2153 GEEHT
+2153 T

-2171 DGVDDYSENTSIPAF
+2171 DGVDDYSENISIPAF

-2206 AFKGN
+2206 VFKGSN
-2211 NKQAGGGA
+2211 QQSGGGA
-2219 FICDYNSVEPDL
+2219 FICDYNSVEPEL
-2231 RIQGYSFG
+2231 MIQGYSFG
-2239 AGLYVNSLNTDNVIY
+2239 AGLYANSLNTNDIVY
-2254 GTKDSVNGQ
+2254 GTKNSVNGQ
-2263 VITPGNNAD
+2263 TITSGNNAD
-2272 TEDLTIGKW
+2272 TEGLTIGKW

>member
-52 IIKNKIKDKGG
+52 IIKNKIKDRGG
-63 DFVISNAAFK
+63 DFELLNFNYKEGSGYGKYNITLQDFPYRENVISVSDDKAVFNIGGQLLLPYPSMSKDIPSFK
-73 LNSGFGKYS
+73 IKVSGLSETYHFRYYYRDSSGV
-82 ADFESFDW
+82 
-90 TTDISQ
+90 
-96 KQHNKAT
+96 QH
-103 ISLNGRLCNHTA
+103 S
-115 IEIDEMK
+115 IDM
-122 VNIIGN
+122 
-128 VTELIYWYIANPDDT
+128 
-143 TRSEIRLTSGINTLP
+143 
-158 KSYAKDDGQTY
+158 AKDGYYDLPICY
-169 NIGFAYISGD
+169 NIQNSSDGTNCGFANNGTD
-179 SEITIEQIPSFEGA
+179 VVTIEQIPEFKGA
-193 FVTDG
+193 VVTDG
-198 IDDLITSTKTVQE
+198 VDDLIVSQKSVQE

-216 NEITVVSMIHKMS
+216 NEITVVSMIHLVQTPAVS
-229 SDMNWSNLIGE
+229 SE
-240 LKGNHTFVAN
+240 KAY
-250 RGTNTDK
+250 TNQIRTGQNYLRNYVTNNGK
-257 TGIYGYTYNYN
+257 TGIYGYTYK
-268 ENAIVINNIL
+268 ENNVSVINNIL
-278 GDKNDYIVRT
+278 GDKNDYTVENKSWNNLAKFSVIGYEDNGT
-288 STSLGLDNKYYVT
+288 INELDQV
-301 GFRSA
+301 
-306 GIIQNISQIAWY
+306 AWY

-348 KPQVYYNVKKQKISN
+348 KPQVYYDIKRQKITN
-363 DNHSAFDDKLIDY
+363 ENHSAFDDKLIDY

-420 KFTSDVSWVLLY
+420 KFTSDVAWVLLY
-432 HPSSIGEDIPSFK
+432 RPSSIGEDIPSFK

-492 VNVGFTLGVISGE
+492 VNVGFTLGVTSGE

-519 LVLDGVDDYGKVA
+519 LVLDGVDDYGKVT

-537 KDYTFLVDRQI
+537 KDYT
-548 INIGDV
+548 
-554 QRIVA
+554 VA
-559 SKSES
+559 ADYIRTFAKENAQDSPILSKSKVAGS
-564 ATDTAKQGAFLFE
+564 GAFLFNYLNADSITSSYSFGTNNILKE
-577 CLSKN
+577 INDSERKIYYLSKYASDGHN
-582 SISTWSYYENNPLV
+582 V
-596 ANADFNRDISYQSKY
+596 NAGSAVDYD
-611 IYNGKDLTIG
+611 TM
-621 TSKDS
+621 
-626 DKLWLGTIRDRDSRF
+626 WLGTYRDNISNF
-641 FNGAIYLLM
+641 FTGALYFAM
-650 LFPYSMSEFLIER
+650 LFPYSLSEFLLER
-663 QIEKVKGG
+663 QIRKARAG

-681 PIIPEDENITKIDYF
+681 PIIPEDENITRIDYF
-696 VVNSGTWTII
+696 VVDSGTWTVI

-711 VDVGARIVFNIYTKL
+711 VDVGARIVLNVHTKL
-726 PYKVAGVSSTS
+726 PYKIAGASSTA
-737 FTGMSIRPSTGLN
+737 FTGMTVGPSTGLN
-750 IFDVQGYIK
+750 IFDVKGYIK

-775 IIQWNPTISANIPD
+775 IVQWNPAITSNLLD
-789 SYDAVTEWFA
+789 SFTASSWYL
-799 NGWETKIAVGDWIKK
+799 NGWDNTLTAGTWIKK
-814 SDRIFFKLK
+814 TDRVFFKATFKTELYG
-823 LKEPLHEI
+823 LETA
-831 GKVTFGGSECQATK
+831 TFGGTECVVSK
-845 ASNWSESNNLW
+845 ADNWSDSKNIWDIRMLG
-856 EIVTYSSVG
+856 TVG
-865 DLSQV
+865 DLSQI
-870 FNVQV
+870 FNLDVY
-875 DEYIRY
+875 ELIRF

-890 LLRFNDENGNEV
+890 LLRFKDENGNEV

-991 DISGHGNHGKINN
+991 DISGHGNNGKINN
-1004 SAYAGMSGVNGYP
+1004 SAYEGMSG
-1017 VVFGANKTWA
+1017 A
-1027 NESNGYVTSITNNT
+1027 NGYVENFNNWTVSKPPMTVEKEELQVHISYIGTSYRELPMFEYSGPINNNYSLTVDIQGIPDNVIGKFIHNNGFVQEVTNGTNT
-1041 IHITNVLNAGLALL
+1041 IKFSNSGSWYGFTFYREDNSII
-1055 YSYVKYNGN
+1055 GN
-1064 LQNIKEIPP
+1064 CN
-1073 FKIEIKGLEGRSKFI
+1073 
-1088 YKYLATSDATKE
+1088 
-1100 TNLYLGNGTHELPKS
+1100 
-1115 FLPTEAL
+1115 
-1122 ISNAV
+1122 
-1127 VGFSISPIE
+1127 
-1136 EGVTN
+1136 
-1141 FLSDITIKVLPEYEG
+1141 ITIEQIGEYEG
-1156 AYCLDGVDDF
+1156 AFCFDGVDDF
-1166 VTIPTTVGGKQVLM
+1166 VTIPTITGGKQVLM
-1180 KVNWDSPNASILYDQ
+1180 KVDWHDRYGKLLYDQ
-1195 RGYNNEFAIY
+1195 RSSPSGSSIAILVTNKDEAQPNEKI
-1205 NGTNDSD
+1205 
-1212 GNPIPAYQGR
+1212 AYYGR
-1222 NNGQTYID
+1222 NPAPYGLTYID
-1230 GILNSNIKAS
+1230 GDKNENLETYTLENI
-1240 KLRAITHNI
+1240 IHNI
-1249 TITNELSSGTNKTYP
+1249 TATNNAESNKIP
-1264 IIGSSK
+1264 VLGASNRDVHDFFSK
-1270 SNAYFV
+1270 F
-1276 NMALYDFM
+1276 ALYDFM
-1284 LFDEISTDDKIK
+1284 LFDNISTDDKIK
-1296 ELNEYVGTE
+1296 ELNEYVGIEENVFEFNPPMFTIDLPMAIKNIKVYQGGNEISPGYLYLNKDTE
-1305 GNIVEWNPTITSN
+1305 FEVYVSLNEGKYAIDTITV
-1318 IPYKDMSTYI
+1318 
-1328 TTDGIIDSTPKVGNL
+1328 DGVEI
-1343 YKKGDKLTIGIKP
+1343 
-1356 VKDLDEVGTVTING
+1356 VKDRVVGEYNIFKFTLNG
-1370 VKIKRSSL
+1370 SS
-1378 TELGYYIYDTVLD
+1378 E
-1391 STQIIDITID
+1391 QKITIHSY
-1401 EYIKYE
+1401 EYIMYE
-1407 DIVQPYPSLFTLINY
+1407 DIPQPYPVLLTFHDGNFNNYTYGDKVKLNSIIKVRGEFSLFPDLYTINSY
-1422 DTEEV
+1422 
-1427 YSWGSKLK
+1427 YL
-1435 IGAKFKGNVANLL
+1435 
-1448 PDMYEWQGD
+1448 
-1457 VLYNGEPIY
+1457 NGERLGFDALAAKDI
-1466 WNTTPGVVAKE
+1466 VV
-1477 MVFSW
+1477 
-1482 NMPFKYLKTNAPK
+1482 TNDITLTAEKVYKLEGSAPK
-1495 CIFSPSKLRMPNE
+1495 CIFSPSKLRIPNS
-1508 SYRYLGYIPDI
+1508 SYKYLGYIPDI
-1519 SGNGNNGVFNNF
+1519 SGNGNNGTFTNF
-1531 AFSKMSGADG
+1531 AFSGMSGADG

-1553 VHARNA
+1553 AHASNA

-1634 DAIDIFF
+1634 DAINIFF

-1657 YLEQVGNYEG
+1657 CLEQVGNYEG

-2031 RGDSTGVEIISRNG
+2031 QGDSTGVEIISRNG

-2153 GEEHT
+2153 GEEYT

>member
-52 IIKNKIKDKGG
+52 IIKNKIKDRGG

-73 LNSGFGKYS
+73 LNSGFGKYETELYNTRIWTQSKETTSSPFSSSYNGLSGWLVFANTELTNS
-82 ADFESFDW
+82 ADMPSFK
-90 TTDISQ
+90 IQ
-96 KQHNKAT
+96 VKGLLEGQ
-103 ISLNGRLCNHTA
+103 
-115 IEIDEMK
+115 
-122 VNIIGN
+122 
-128 VTELIYWYIANPDDT
+128 ELIYRYYDSNGQSNVYSMGKDGEYTLPAD
-143 TRSEIRLTSGINTLP
+143 IRTAKPQTSNTSGFQVVKNDTNT
-158 KSYAKDDGQTY
+158 
-169 NIGFAYISGD
+169 
-179 SEITIEQIPSFEGA
+179 ITITQIPSFQGA

-216 NEITVVSMIHKMS
+216 NEITVVSMMANLDSRQILCNSNFSNVNGYNVRNTLEPNGVISMLGYTDK
-229 SDMNWSNLIGE
+229 NGTTNNLNLIM
-240 LKGNHTFVAN
+240 
-250 RGTNTDK
+250 
-257 TGIYGYTYNYN
+257 
-268 ENAIVINNIL
+268 
-278 GDKNDYIVRT
+278 GDKDSIKLADKVNFNSDYVFYPAQ
-288 STSLGLDNKYYVT
+288 YYKAYYQV
-301 GFRSA
+301 
-306 GIIQNISQIAWY
+306 AWY

-348 KPQVYYNVKKQKISN
+348 KPQVYYDIKRQKITN
-363 DNHSAFDDKLIDY
+363 ENHSAFDDKLIDY

-519 LVLDGVDDYGKVA
+519 LVLDGVDDYGKVT

-537 KDYTFLVDRQI
+537 KDYT
-548 INIGDV
+548 
-554 QRIVA
+554 VA
-559 SKSES
+559 ADYIRTFAKENAQDSPILSKSKVAGS
-564 ATDTAKQGAFLFE
+564 GAFLFNYLNADSITSSYSFGTNNILKE
-577 CLSKN
+577 INDSERKIYYLSKYASDGHN
-582 SISTWSYYENNPLV
+582 V
-596 ANADFNRDISYQSKY
+596 NAGSAVDYD
-611 IYNGKDLTIG
+611 TM
-621 TSKDS
+621 
-626 DKLWLGTIRDRDSRF
+626 WLGTYRDNTSNF
-641 FNGAIYLLM
+641 FTGALYFAM
-650 LFPYSMSEFLIER
+650 LFPYSLSEFLLER
-663 QIEKVKGG
+663 QIKKARAG
-671 TLYPNQVEFR
+671 TLYPNTVEFR
-681 PIIPEDENITKIDYF
+681 PIIPEDENITRIDYF
-696 VVNSGTWTII
+696 VVNSGTWTVI

-711 VDVGARIVFNIYTKL
+711 VDVGTRIVINVYTKF
-726 PYKVAGVSSTS
+726 PYKVEKVSSLA
-737 FTGMSIRPSTGLN
+737 FTGMSVGPSTRLN
-750 IFDVQGYIK
+750 AFDVKGYIK

-775 IIQWNPTISANIPD
+775 IVQWNPAITSNLLD
-789 SYDAVTEWFA
+789 SFTVSSWYL
-799 NGWETKIAVGDWIKK
+799 NGWDNTLTAGTWIKK
-814 SDRIFFKLK
+814 TDRVFFKATFKTELYG
-823 LKEPLHEI
+823 LETA
-831 GKVTFGGSECQATK
+831 TFGGTECVVSK
-845 ASNWSESNNLW
+845 ADNWSDSKNIWDIRMLG
-856 EIVTYSSVG
+856 TVG

-870 FNVQV
+870 FNLDVY
-875 DEYIRY
+875 ELIRF
-881 EDIVQPYPV
+881 EDIVQPYP
-890 LLRFNDENGNEV
+890 LFFEFTDENGNLI
-902 SWGGKFRVGSTITR
+902 SWGGKAKVGSTITR
-916 IGSAADS
+916 TKGVNYA
-923 NLLPNIYNIFGL
+923 NLLEGL
-935 LLNDNQVTSSKV
+935 FTVTNPRLNGVPLASAKH
-947 IVEKT
+947 IVEKS
-952 MVFKAKSAYIFDNN
+952 MVFTCTATWAFDNN
-966 EPKCILSPSRL
+966 GPKCILSPSRL
-977 RIPNSSYKLLGYIP
+977 RIPNSSYKILGHIP

-1004 SAYAGMSGVNGYP
+1004 SAYAEGSGVNEDG
-1017 VVFGANKTWA
+1017 
-1027 NESNGYVTSITNNT
+1027 
-1041 IHITNVLNAGLALL
+1041 
-1055 YSYVKYNGN
+1055 SY
-1064 LQNIKEIPP
+1064 Q
-1073 FKIEIKGLEGRSKFI
+1073 F
-1088 YKYLATSDATKE
+1088 
-1100 TNLYLGNGTHELPKS
+1100 
-1115 FLPTEAL
+1115 
-1122 ISNAV
+1122 
-1127 VGFSISPIE
+1127 
-1136 EGVTN
+1136 
-1141 FLSDITIKVLPEYEG
+1141 
-1156 AYCLDGVDDF
+1156 DGVDDF
-1166 VTIPTTVGGKQVLM
+1166 VTIPTLSSGGKQVLM
-1180 KVNWDSPNASILYDQ
+1180 KVNWNTINSIIYDQ
-1195 RGYNNEFAIY
+1195 RGSGGFAIY
-1205 NGTNDSD
+1205 CSDYNNPSDS
-1212 GNPIPAYQGR
+1212 ITVPAYKGR
-1222 NNGQTYID
+1222 NAAGTTYID
-1230 GILNSNIKAS
+1230 GIRNEYIIAS
-1240 KLRAITHNI
+1240 QLRNVTHNI
-1249 TITNELSSGTNKTYP
+1249 VEILDTSYAAGKTNP
-1264 IIGSSK
+1264 IIGK
-1270 SNAYFV
+1270 SHMNSNYGSL
-1276 NMALYDFM
+1276 ALYDFM
-1284 LFDEISTDDKIK
+1284 LFDNISTDDKIK
-1296 ELNEYVGTE
+1296 ELNEYVGIE

-1328 TTDGIIDSTPKVGNL
+1328 TTDGTIDSTPKVGNL

-1356 VKDLDEVGTVTING
+1356 VKDLDEVGTVIING

-1553 VHARNA
+1553 AHARNA

-1634 DAIDIFF
+1634 DAINIFF

-1707 ASGSFAILTT
+1707 ASGSFAILAT

-1911 SNKTIRVYWDMHY
+1911 SNKTIRVYWDMYY

-2018 SFKSFNDSQSWNI
+2018 SFKSFSDSQSWNI

-2153 GEEHT
+2153 GEEYT

-2165 PNGLVY
+2165 PNGLVL
-2171 DGVDDYSENTSIPAF
+2171 DGVDDYSENASIPLLS
-2186 TDYTYIFKRTL
+2186 DYTYIFKRTL

-2206 AFKGN
+2206 IFKGS
-2211 NKQAGGGA
+2211 NKQSGGGA

-2231 RIQGYSFG
+2231 LTQGFSFG
-2239 AGLYVNSLNTDNVIY
+2239 AGLYVDSLNADSIVY
-2254 GTKDSVNGQ
+2254 GTRGSVNGTK
-2263 VITPGNNAD
+2263 ITAGNNTD
-2272 TEDLTIGKW
+2272 TEGLTVGKW
-2281 RAYKQM
+2281 RAYKEM
-2287 VFYKLM
+2287 VFYKLF
-2293 LYPRTT
+2293 LYPRTVN
-2299 DMLTINMIKNMMAE
+2299 MLSINMVKNMMEE
-2313 DGIIDIQGKLFT
+2313 DGIIDLTSKLFT
-2325 DKYTGDFNLDFNKDF
+2325 DKYTGDFYEMDFNNDF

>member
-63 DFVISNAAFK
+63 DFELLNFNYKEGSGYGKYGTDFLNWNVETSSVTASSNKIEVIKESNMYKMYRYSSMTKNLPSFKVKISNLQKGYIRYYYRKQTGIEAYIDFHQNGIYELPASYKVDEGGTGTNGGFNSNAAV
-73 LNSGFGKYS
+73 LNVG
-82 ADFESFDW
+82 
-90 TTDISQ
+90 
-96 KQHNKAT
+96 
-103 ISLNGRLCNHTA
+103 
-115 IEIDEMK
+115 
-122 VNIIGN
+122 V
-128 VTELIYWYIANPDDT
+128 
-143 TRSEIRLTSGINTLP
+143 
-158 KSYAKDDGQTY
+158 
-169 NIGFAYISGD
+169 
-179 SEITIEQIPSFEGA
+179 TIEQIPEFKGA
-193 FVTDG
+193 VVTDG
-198 IDDLITSTKTVQE
+198 IDDLIISTKTATE
-211 MLGGS
+211 MGIT
-216 NEITVVSMIHKMS
+216 NEVTVVSMIHQIGGINS
-229 SDMNWSNLIGE
+229 SAVNYGYTNYFRGI
-240 LKGNHTFVAN
+240 NHSTLRNNATGLN
-250 RGTNTDK
+250 K
-257 TGIYGYTYNYN
+257 TGIYGYSATNYTPT
-268 ENAIVINNIL
+268 IINNIL
-278 GDKNDYIVRT
+278 GDKNDYT
-288 STSLGLDNKYYVT
+288 TN
-301 GFRSA
+301 SA
-306 GIIQNISQIAWY
+306 GFSQSTYNNNVFSVEGYKVSSMIAETSQVAWY
-318 WTFIANRVLTEDE
+318 WTFIANKVLTEDE

-348 KPQVYYNVKKQKISN
+348 TPQVYYNVKKQKITN

-519 LVLDGVDDYGKVA
+519 LVLDGVDDYGKVT

-537 KDYTFLVDRQI
+537 KDYT
-548 INIGDV
+548 
-554 QRIVA
+554 VA
-559 SKSES
+559 ADYIRTFAKENAQDSPILSKSKVAGS
-564 ATDTAKQGAFLFE
+564 GAFLFNYLNADSITSSYSFGTNNILKE
-577 CLSKN
+577 INDSERKIYYLSKYASDGHN
-582 SISTWSYYENNPLV
+582 V
-596 ANADFNRDISYQSKY
+596 NAGSAVDYD
-611 IYNGKDLTIG
+611 TM
-621 TSKDS
+621 
-626 DKLWLGTIRDRDSRF
+626 WLGTYRDNTSNF
-641 FNGAIYLLM
+641 FTGALYFAM
-650 LFPYSMSEFLIER
+650 LFPYSLSEFLLER
-663 QIEKVKGG
+663 QIKKARAG

-881 EDIVQPYPV
+881 EDIVQPYP
-890 LLRFNDENGNEV
+890 
-902 SWGGKFRVGSTITR
+902 
-916 IGSAADS
+916 
-923 NLLPNIYNIFGL
+923 
-935 LLNDNQVTSSKV
+935 
-947 IVEKT
+947 
-952 MVFKAKSAYIFDNN
+952 
-966 EPKCILSPSRL
+966 
-977 RIPNSSYKLLGYIP
+977 
-991 DISGHGNHGKINN
+991 
-1004 SAYAGMSGVNGYP
+1004 
-1017 VVFGANKTWA
+1017 
-1027 NESNGYVTSITNNT
+1027 
-1041 IHITNVLNAGLALL
+1041 
-1055 YSYVKYNGN
+1055 
-1064 LQNIKEIPP
+1064 
-1073 FKIEIKGLEGRSKFI
+1073 
-1088 YKYLATSDATKE
+1088 
-1100 TNLYLGNGTHELPKS
+1100 
-1115 FLPTEAL
+1115 
-1122 ISNAV
+1122 
-1127 VGFSISPIE
+1127 
-1136 EGVTN
+1136 
-1141 FLSDITIKVLPEYEG
+1141 
-1156 AYCLDGVDDF
+1156 
-1166 VTIPTTVGGKQVLM
+1166 
-1180 KVNWDSPNASILYDQ
+1180 
-1195 RGYNNEFAIY
+1195 
-1205 NGTNDSD
+1205 
-1212 GNPIPAYQGR
+1212 
-1222 NNGQTYID
+1222 
-1230 GILNSNIKAS
+1230 
-1240 KLRAITHNI
+1240 
-1249 TITNELSSGTNKTYP
+1249 
-1264 IIGSSK
+1264 
-1270 SNAYFV
+1270 
-1276 NMALYDFM
+1276 
-1284 LFDEISTDDKIK
+1284 
-1296 ELNEYVGTE
+1296 
-1305 GNIVEWNPTITSN
+1305 
-1318 IPYKDMSTYI
+1318 
-1328 TTDGIIDSTPKVGNL
+1328 
-1343 YKKGDKLTIGIKP
+1343 
-1356 VKDLDEVGTVTING
+1356 
-1370 VKIKRSSL
+1370 
-1378 TELGYYIYDTVLD
+1378 
-1391 STQIIDITID
+1391 
-1401 EYIKYE
+1401 
-1407 DIVQPYPSLFTLINY
+1407 SLFTLINY

-1553 VHARNA
+1553 ANAINA

-1634 DAIDIFF
+1634 DAINIFF

-1717 KEDDATNPRIAYQ
+1717 NEDDATNPRIAYQ

-1793 MLFDEV
+1793 MLFDEA

-1808 NDIVGIEGNYVQR
+1808 NDIVGIEGNYVQK

-2153 GEEHT
+2153 GEEYT

-2171 DGVDDYSENTSIPAF
+2171 DGVDDYSENISIPAF

-2206 AFKGN
+2206 VFKGSN
-2211 NKQAGGGA
+2211 QQSGGGA
-2219 FICDYNSVEPDL
+2219 FICDYNSVEPEL
-2231 RIQGYSFG
+2231 MIQGYSFG
-2239 AGLYVNSLNTDNVIY
+2239 AGLYANSLNTNDIVY
-2254 GTKDSVNGQ
+2254 GTKNSVNGQ
-2263 VITPGNNAD
+2263 TITSGNNAD
-2272 TEDLTIGKW
+2272 TEGLTIGKW

>member
-39 SAYGKSNDSTDRN
+39 SAYGKLNDSTDRN
-52 IIKNKIKDKGG
+52 IIKNKIKDRGG

-73 LNSGFGKYS
+73 LNSGFGKYEV
-82 ADFESFDW
+82 DFTSWIQTDGVIASSDKVQNSIIGRFLYFNTVNKKEDVPSF
-90 TTDISQ
+90 
-96 KQHNKAT
+96 
-103 ISLNGRLCNHTA
+103 
-115 IEIDEMK
+115 K
-122 VNIIGN
+122 VNITLGQQSKLQYN
-128 VTELIYWYIANPDDT
+128 YIKEDGT
-143 TRSEIRLTSGINTLP
+143 TTYIVYSESGIYTIP
-158 KSYAKDDGQTY
+158 ASYFSKYTGGNAWF
-169 NIGFAYISGD
+169 GFYQIEGTS
-179 SEITIEQIPSFEGA
+179 IIEQIPSFEGA

-216 NEITVVSMIHKMS
+216 NEITVVSMMANLDSRKILCNSNYSNTNGYNVRNTLEPNGVITMLGYTDK
-229 SDMNWSNLIGE
+229 NGTTNNLNLIM
-240 LKGNHTFVAN
+240 
-250 RGTNTDK
+250 
-257 TGIYGYTYNYN
+257 
-268 ENAIVINNIL
+268 
-278 GDKNDYIVRT
+278 GDKDSIRLVDKVNFNSDYVFYPAQ
-288 STSLGLDNKYYVT
+288 YYKAYYQV
-301 GFRSA
+301 
-306 GIIQNISQIAWY
+306 AWY

-348 KPQVYYNVKKQKISN
+348 KPQVYYNIKKQKISN

-398 YETDFTDWKKSFKV
+398 YGTDFTSWLKSIKI
-412 TSFDSESI
+412 TSLDSESFSFI
-420 KFTSDVSWVLLY
+420 SDVNWTLLY
-432 HPSSIGEDIPSFK
+432 YKSNIGKDMPSFK
-445 VRIKLYGKGTLY
+445 VKIKLDGDGAIY
-457 YNYITQEGKYTNVA
+457 YNYITQEGILTNVSI
-471 VKSEIFETPICY
+471 KTEEFETPISY
-483 NTKYTGEKG
+483 NTKYTGETP
-492 VNVGFTLGVISGE
+492 VNVGFTMGVRSGE

-514 EYENA
+514 EYKDA
-519 LVLDGVDDYGKVA
+519 LIFDGIDDYGKVT

-577 CLSKN
+577 YLSKN

-626 DKLWLGTIRDRDSRF
+626 DKLWLGTIRDNDSRF

-696 VVNSGTWTII
+696 VVNSGTWTVI

-711 VDVGARIVFNIYTKL
+711 VDVGARIVLNVYTKL
-726 PYKVAGVSSTS
+726 PYKIAGASSTA
-737 FTGMSIRPSTGLN
+737 FTGMTVGPSTALN
-750 IFDVQGYIK
+750 IWDVKGYIK

-814 SDRIFFKLK
+814 SDRLFFKLK

-881 EDIVQPYPV
+881 EDIVQPYPI
-890 LLRFNDENGNEV
+890 LLRFNDENGNGV

-916 IGSAADS
+916 IGSIADPES
-923 NLLPNIYNIFGL
+923 NLLNGL
-935 LLNDNQVTSSKV
+935 YSISGLSLNGKAVTSSTS
-947 IVEKT
+947 IVEKQ
-952 MVFKAKSAYIFDNN
+952 MVFKTTATWLLDNSK
-966 EPKCILSPSRL
+966 PKCILSPSRL

-1017 VVFGANKTWA
+1017 VVFGKNKTWA

-1064 LQNIKEIPP
+1064 LQNIKEIPL

-1127 VGFSISPIE
+1127 IGFSISPIE

-1166 VTIPTTVGGKQVLM
+1166 VTIPTVTGGKQVLM

-1240 KLRAITHNI
+1240 ELRAITHNI

-1296 ELNEYVGTE
+1296 ELNEYIGLS
-1305 GNIVEWNPTITSN
+1305 GNIFEFNPPTFTIDLPMAIKNIKVYQGGNEISPGYLYPNKDTEFEVYVSLNDGKYAVDTITVDGVEITKDRVVGEYN
-1318 IPYKDMSTYI
+1318 IFKFT
-1328 TTDGIIDSTPKVGNL
+1328 L
-1343 YKKGDKLTIGIKP
+1343 
-1356 VKDLDEVGTVTING
+1356 NG
-1370 VKIKRSSL
+1370 SS
-1378 TELGYYIYDTVLD
+1378 E
-1391 STQIIDITID
+1391 QKITIHSY
-1401 EYIKYE
+1401 EYIMYE
-1407 DIVQPYPSLFTLINY
+1407 DIIQPYPSFVKLENLDRTHTYTWGDKLRIG
-1422 DTEEV
+1422 DTIR
-1427 YSWGSKLK
+1427 YNSSK
-1435 IGAKFKGNVANLL
+1435 NLL
-1448 PDMYEWQGD
+1448 EGAYTLRGQLEC
-1457 VLYNGEPIY
+1457 NGVYVFDNNQQI
-1466 WNTTPGVVAKE
+1466 VVTKE
-1477 MVFSW
+1477 MVFAWSHSPVW
-1482 NMPFKYLKTNAPK
+1482 TIGNSAPK
-1495 CIFSPSKLRMPNE
+1495 CVFSPSKLRIPNS
-1508 SYRYLGYIPDI
+1508 SYKYLGYIPDI
-1519 SGNGNNGVFNNF
+1519 SGNGNHGVFNNF

-1553 VHARNA
+1553 AHAINA

-1634 DAIDIFF
+1634 DAINIFF

-1783 SFAKMALYDF
+1783 GFAKMALYDF

-2031 RGDSTGVEIISRNG
+2031 REDSTGVEIISRNG

-2153 GEEHT
+2153 GEEYT

-2186 TDYTYIFKRTL
+2186 TDYTYII
-2197 LNKKYNSAS
+2197 KYEDFNNPNTGSCIQR
-2206 AFKGN
+2206 KGSI
-2211 NKQAGGGA
+2211 KAGGGA
-2219 FICDYNSVEPDL
+2219 FVQDHIYRGTKYQYN
-2231 RIQGYSFG
+2231 FG
-2239 AGLYVNSLNTDNVIY
+2239 ISSNIHKDDSIAFCTKTNYNGTAIPSGNNTD
-2254 GTKDSVNGQ
+2254 
-2263 VITPGNNAD
+2263 D
-2272 TEDLTIGKW
+2272 TGFTIGKFDGY
-2281 RAYKQM
+2281 RKM
-2287 VFYKLM
+2287 VFYKEM
-2293 LYPRTT
+2293 LYPRTVN
-2299 DMLTINMIKNMMAE
+2299 MLTINMIKNMMAE

-2325 DKYTGDFNLDFNKDF
+2325 DKFTGDFNLDFNKDF

>member
-52 IIKNKIKDKGG
+52 IIKNKIKDRGG

-90 TTDISQ
+90 TTNISQ

-216 NEITVVSMIHKMS
+216 NEITVVSMIHLVQTPAAS
-229 SDMNWSNLIGE
+229 SE
-240 LKGNHTFVAN
+240 KAY
-250 RGTNTDK
+250 TNQIRTGQNYLRNYVTDNGK
-257 TGIYGYTYNYN
+257 TGIYGYTCKGNN
-268 ENAIVINNIL
+268 VSVINNIL
-278 GDKNDYIVRT
+278 GDKNDYTVENKSWNNLAKFSVIGYEDNGT
-288 STSLGLDNKYYVT
+288 INELDQV
-301 GFRSA
+301 
-306 GIIQNISQIAWY
+306 AWY
-318 WTFIANRVLTEDE
+318 WTFIAKRVLTEDE

-519 LVLDGVDDYGKVA
+519 LVLDGVDDYGKVT

-537 KDYTFLVDRQI
+537 KDYT
-548 INIGDV
+548 
-554 QRIVA
+554 VA
-559 SKSES
+559 ADYIRTFAKENAQDSPILSKSKVVGS
-564 ATDTAKQGAFLFE
+564 GAFLFNYLNADSITSSYSFGTNNILKE
-577 CLSKN
+577 INDSERKIYYLSKYASDGHN
-582 SISTWSYYENNPLV
+582 V
-596 ANADFNRDISYQSKY
+596 NAGSAVDYD
-611 IYNGKDLTIG
+611 TM
-621 TSKDS
+621 
-626 DKLWLGTIRDRDSRF
+626 WLGTYRDNTSNF
-641 FNGAIYLLM
+641 FTGALYFAM
-650 LFPYSMSEFLIER
+650 LFPYSLSEFLLER
-663 QIEKVKGG
+663 QIKKARAG

-764 KIKLTLAVNED
+764 KIKLTLAVNEN

-881 EDIVQPYPV
+881 EDIVQPYPI
-890 LLRFNDENGNEV
+890 LLRFNDENGNGV

-916 IGSAADS
+916 IGSIADPES
-923 NLLPNIYNIFGL
+923 NLLNGL
-935 LLNDNQVTSSKV
+935 YSISGLSLNGKAVTSSTS
-947 IVEKT
+947 IVEKQ
-952 MVFKAKSAYIFDNN
+952 MVFKTTATWLLDNSK
-966 EPKCILSPSRL
+966 PKCILSPSRL

-991 DISGHGNHGKINN
+991 DISGHGNHGVIHN
-1004 SAYAGMSGVNGYP
+1004 SAYALNSGANGYTEDFTKWTLYTG
-1017 VVFGANKTWA
+1017 VKCTDSIISLDSSFNKQDQWILFKPKG
-1027 NESNGYVTSITNNT
+1027 SNINQFT
-1041 IHITNVLNAGLALL
+1041 I
-1055 YSYVKYNGN
+1055 
-1064 LQNIKEIPP
+1064 NIKGIPD
-1073 FKIEIKGLEGRSKFI
+1073 GG
-1088 YKYLATSDATKE
+1088 
-1100 TNLYLGNGTHELPKS
+1100 NLYLRLSTDSSIKLENGINE
-1115 FLPTEAL
+1115 
-1122 ISNAV
+1122 ISSYTN
-1127 VGFSISPIE
+1127 
-1136 EGVTN
+1136 VTN
-1141 FLSDITIKVLPEYEG
+1141 STGFFIGANGLNLDWSNLVIEQVGEYEG

-1240 KLRAITHNI
+1240 ELRAITHNI

-1296 ELNEYVGTE
+1296 ELNEYIGLS
-1305 GNIVEWNPTITSN
+1305 GNIFEFNPPTFTIDLPMAIKNIKVYQGGNEISPGYLYPNKDTEFEVYVSLNDGKYAVDTITVDGVEITKDRVVGEYN
-1318 IPYKDMSTYI
+1318 IFKFT
-1328 TTDGIIDSTPKVGNL
+1328 L
-1343 YKKGDKLTIGIKP
+1343 
-1356 VKDLDEVGTVTING
+1356 NG
-1370 VKIKRSSL
+1370 SS
-1378 TELGYYIYDTVLD
+1378 E
-1391 STQIIDITID
+1391 QKITIHSY
-1401 EYIKYE
+1401 EYIMYE
-1407 DIVQPYPSLFTLINY
+1407 DIIQPYPSFVKLENLDRTHTYTWGDKLRIG
-1422 DTEEV
+1422 DTIR
-1427 YSWGSKLK
+1427 YNSSK
-1435 IGAKFKGNVANLL
+1435 NLL
-1448 PDMYEWQGD
+1448 EGAYTLRGQLEC
-1457 VLYNGEPIY
+1457 NGVYVFDNNQQI
-1466 WNTTPGVVAKE
+1466 VVTKE
-1477 MVFSW
+1477 MVFAWSHSPVW
-1482 NMPFKYLKTNAPK
+1482 TIGNSAPK
-1495 CIFSPSKLRMPNE
+1495 CVFSPSKLRIPNS
-1508 SYRYLGYIPDI
+1508 SYKYLGYIPDI
-1519 SGNGNNGVFNNF
+1519 SGNGNNGTFTNF
-1531 AFSKMSGADG
+1531 AFSGMSGANG
-1541 YPYDYKSTSDFV
+1541 YLEDFTIMKDHGTSGIVRTESKIYLNESFNYKEGFWLGYTNNPSPAYKVKVSGIPETGMLTYTGGIWLNLVNGINELPARTNTAENHGFV
-1553 VHARNA
+1553 VQSPGLDWSK
-1559 VLVNSETVK
+1559 LV
-1568 FINVLTQTSFYYK
+1568 
-1581 GTSYKGKIKVT
+1581 
-1592 GITKAIASGKV
+1592 
-1603 RYLDIYSNSPTNND
+1603 
-1617 RVIIDKDGI
+1617 
-1626 YDVNIETE
+1626 IEQ
-1634 DAIDIFF
+1634 I
-1641 YLTPIVS
+1641 
-1648 GTTALDEPV
+1648 
-1657 YLEQVGNYEG
+1657 GNYEG
-1667 SICFDGVDD
+1667 SICFDGIDD
-1676 YMDIPSLSI
+1676 YVDIPSLSI

-1717 KEDDATNPRIAYQ
+1717 NEDDATNPRIAYQ

-2153 GEEHT
+2153 GEEYT

-2186 TDYTYIFKRTL
+2186 TDYTYII
-2197 LNKKYNSAS
+2197 KYEDFNNPNTGSCIQR
-2206 AFKGN
+2206 KGSI
-2211 NKQAGGGA
+2211 KAGGGA
-2219 FICDYNSVEPDL
+2219 FVQDHIYRGTKYQYN
-2231 RIQGYSFG
+2231 FG
-2239 AGLYVNSLNTDNVIY
+2239 ISSNIHKDDSIAFCTKTNYNGTAIPSGNNTD
-2254 GTKDSVNGQ
+2254 
-2263 VITPGNNAD
+2263 D
-2272 TEDLTIGKW
+2272 TGFTIGKFDGY
-2281 RAYKQM
+2281 RKM
-2287 VFYKLM
+2287 VFYKEM
-2293 LYPRTT
+2293 LYPRTVN
-2299 DMLTINMIKNMMAE
+2299 MLTINMIKNMMAE

-2325 DKYTGDFNLDFNKDF
+2325 DKFTGDFNLDFNKDF

>member
-73 LNSGFGKYS
+73 LNSGFGKYEV
-82 ADFESFDW
+82 DFTSWIQTDGVIASSDKVQNSIIGRFLYFNTVNKKEDVPSF
-90 TTDISQ
+90 
-96 KQHNKAT
+96 
-103 ISLNGRLCNHTA
+103 
-115 IEIDEMK
+115 K
-122 VNIIGN
+122 VNITLGQQSKLQYNYIKEDGTTTYIVYSESDIYTIPASYFSKYTGGN
-128 VTELIYWYIANPDDT
+128 AWFGFYQIEG
-143 TRSEIRLTSGINTLP
+143 TSI
-158 KSYAKDDGQTY
+158 
-169 NIGFAYISGD
+169 
-179 SEITIEQIPSFEGA
+179 IEQIPSFEGA

-198 IDDLITSTKTVQE
+198 IDDQIVSTKTIQE

-216 NEITVVSMIHKMS
+216 NEITVVSMIHLVQTPAAS
-229 SDMNWSNLIGE
+229 SE
-240 LKGNHTFVAN
+240 KAY
-250 RGTNTDK
+250 TNQIRTGQNYLRNYVTDNGK
-257 TGIYGYTYNYN
+257 TGIYGYTCKGNN
-268 ENAIVINNIL
+268 VSVINNIL
-278 GDKNDYIVRT
+278 GDKNDYTVENKSWNNLAKFSVIGYEDNGT
-288 STSLGLDNKYYVT
+288 INELDQV
-301 GFRSA
+301 
-306 GIIQNISQIAWY
+306 AWY
-318 WTFIANRVLTEDE
+318 WTFIAKRVLTEDE

-420 KFTSDVSWVLLY
+420 KFTSDVPWVLLY

-514 EYENA
+514 EYKDA
-519 LVLDGVDDYGKVA
+519 LIFDGIDDYGKVT

-537 KDYTFLVDRQI
+537 KDYT
-548 INIGDV
+548 
-554 QRIVA
+554 VA
-559 SKSES
+559 ADYIRTFAKENAQDSPILSKSKVAGS
-564 ATDTAKQGAFLFE
+564 GAFLFNYLNADSITSSYSFGTNNILKE
-577 CLSKN
+577 INDSERKIYYLSKYASDGHN
-582 SISTWSYYENNPLV
+582 V
-596 ANADFNRDISYQSKY
+596 NAGSAVDYD
-611 IYNGKDLTIG
+611 TM
-621 TSKDS
+621 
-626 DKLWLGTIRDRDSRF
+626 WLGTYRDNISNF
-641 FNGAIYLLM
+641 FTGALYFAM
-650 LFPYSMSEFLIER
+650 LFPYSLSEFLLER
-663 QIEKVKGG
+663 QIRKARAG
-671 TLYPNQVEFR
+671 TLYSNQVEFR

-696 VVNSGTWTII
+696 VVNSGTWTVI

-711 VDVGARIVFNIYTKL
+711 VDVGARIVLNVYTKL
-726 PYKVAGVSSTS
+726 PYKIAGASSTA
-737 FTGMSIRPSTGLN
+737 FTGMTVGPSTALN
-750 IFDVQGYIK
+750 IWDVKGYIK

-775 IIQWNPTISANIPD
+775 IVQWNPAISANIPD

-881 EDIVQPYPV
+881 EDIVQPYPSIIN
-890 LLRFNDENGNEV
+890 LV
-902 SWGGKFRVGSTITR
+902 SIDKTHFYTYGDKLKVGDVILYNSYK
-916 IGSAADS
+916 
-923 NLLPNIYNIFGL
+923 NLLKGLYSLNGQLKYNGVYIYDIDGRIT
-935 LLNDNQVTSSKV
+935 VAK
-947 IVEKT
+947 E
-952 MVFKAKSAYIFDNN
+952 MVFSWTVSPTWLLDNN
-966 EPKCILSPSRL
+966 EPKVILSPSRL
-977 RIPNSSYKLLGYIP
+977 RMPNSSYKILGHIP
-991 DISGHGNHGKINN
+991 DISGHGNHGVIHN
-1004 SAYAGMSGVNGYP
+1004 SAYEGMSGANGYP
-1017 VVFGANKTWA
+1017 YDYENFLVDKILAQIDDDRKVTYFAAKNSVGFFNANSASYKGRIKLTGVKKAINDKFIDVFRIYTNSRTS
-1027 NESNGYVTSITNNT
+1027 NEAIDIYEDGEYDVD
-1041 IHITNVLNAGLALL
+1041 
-1055 YSYVKYNGN
+1055 
-1064 LQNIKEIPP
+1064 
-1073 FKIEIKGLEGRSKFI
+1073 IKG
-1088 YKYLATSDATKE
+1088 ADDATR
-1100 TNLYLGNGTHELPKS
+1100 L
-1115 FLPTEAL
+1115 FFFAL
-1122 ISNAV
+1122 TTSE
-1127 VGFSISPIE
+1127 SPSTLNTPIVIE
-1136 EGVTN
+1136 QIG
-1141 FLSDITIKVLPEYEG
+1141 EYEG
-1156 AYCLDGVDDF
+1156 AYCFDGVDDF

-1553 VHARNA
+1553 AHARNA

-1568 FINVLTQTSFYYK
+1568 FINVLTQTSFYYR

-1634 DAIDIFF
+1634 DAINIFF

-1667 SICFDGVDD
+1667 AICFDGIDD
-1676 YMDIPSLSI
+1676 YVDIPSLSI

-1760 TVTNPSAGSGV
+1760 TATNPSAGSGV

-1793 MLFDEV
+1793 MLFDEA

-1808 NDIVGIEGNYVQR
+1808 NDIVGIEGNYVQK

-2153 GEEHT
+2153 GEEYT

-2171 DGVDDYSENTSIPAF
+2171 DGVDDYSENISIPAF

-2206 AFKGN
+2206 VFKGSN
-2211 NKQAGGGA
+2211 QQSGGGA
-2219 FICDYNSVEPDL
+2219 FICDYNSVEPEL
-2231 RIQGYSFG
+2231 MIQGYSFG
-2239 AGLYVNSLNTDNVIY
+2239 AGLYANSLNTNDIVY
-2254 GTKDSVNGQ
+2254 GTKNSVNGQ
-2263 VITPGNNAD
+2263 TITSGNNAD
-2272 TEDLTIGKW
+2272 TEGLTIGKW

>member
-16 FKSRVTGGAYFP
+16 FKSRVTGGTYFP

-52 IIKNKIKDKGG
+52 IIKNKIKDRGG

-73 LNSGFGKYS
+73 LNSGFGKYETELS
-82 ADFESFDW
+82 NTRIWTQSKETTSSPFSSNYNGLSGWIVFANTELTNSVDMPSFK
-90 TTDISQ
+90 IQ
-96 KQHNKAT
+96 VKGLLEGQ
-103 ISLNGRLCNHTA
+103 
-115 IEIDEMK
+115 
-122 VNIIGN
+122 
-128 VTELIYWYIANPDDT
+128 ELIYRYYDSTGQTNVYSMTKDGKYTLPADVRTAKP
-143 TRSEIRLTSGINTLP
+143 LTSNT
-158 KSYAKDDGQTY
+158 S
-169 NIGFAYISGD
+169 GFQIVKN
-179 SEITIEQIPSFEGA
+179 ETNTITITQIPSFEGA

-211 MLGGS
+211 MGITD
-216 NEITVVSMIHKMS
+216 EITVVSMIHKIS
-229 SDMNWSNLIGE
+229 SDNNWTNLIGE
-240 LKGNHTFVAN
+240 LKEDHTFVAN
-250 RGTNTDK
+250 RATNTDK
-257 TGIYGYTYNYN
+257 TGIYGYTYNYVGD
-268 ENAIVINNIL
+268 AIVINNIL

-348 KPQVYYNVKKQKISN
+348 KPQVYYNIKKQKISN

-492 VNVGFTLGVISGE
+492 VNVGFTLGVTSGE

-519 LVLDGVDDYGKVA
+519 LVLDGVDDYGKVT

-537 KDYTFLVDRQI
+537 KDYT
-548 INIGDV
+548 
-554 QRIVA
+554 VA
-559 SKSES
+559 ADYIRTFAKESAQDSPILSKSKVAGS
-564 ATDTAKQGAFLFE
+564 GAFLFNYLNAGSITSSYSFGTNNILKE
-577 CLSKN
+577 INDSERKIYYLSKYASDGHN
-582 SISTWSYYENNPLV
+582 V
-596 ANADFNRDISYQSKY
+596 NAGSAVDYD
-611 IYNGKDLTIG
+611 TM
-621 TSKDS
+621 
-626 DKLWLGTIRDRDSRF
+626 WLGTYRDNISNF
-641 FNGAIYLLM
+641 FTGALYFAM
-650 LFPYSMSEFLIER
+650 LFPYSLSEFLLER
-663 QIEKVKGG
+663 QIKKARAG
-671 TLYPNQVEFR
+671 TLYSNQVEFR
-681 PIIPEDENITKIDYF
+681 PIIPEDENITRIDYF
-696 VVNSGTWTII
+696 VVDSGIWKVI

-711 VDVGARIVFNIYTKL
+711 VDVGARIVLNVYTKL
-726 PYKVAGVSSTS
+726 PYKIAGASSTA
-737 FTGMSIRPSTGLN
+737 FTGMTVGPSTALN
-750 IFDVQGYIK
+750 IWDVKGYIK

-881 EDIVQPYPV
+881 EDIVQPYPSIIN
-890 LLRFNDENGNEV
+890 LV
-902 SWGGKFRVGSTITR
+902 SIDKTHFYTYGDKLKVGDVILYNSYK
-916 IGSAADS
+916 
-923 NLLPNIYNIFGL
+923 NLLKGLYSLNGQLKYNGVYIYDIDGRIT
-935 LLNDNQVTSSKV
+935 VAK
-947 IVEKT
+947 E
-952 MVFKAKSAYIFDNN
+952 MVFSWIVSPTWLLDNN
-966 EPKCILSPSRL
+966 EPKVILSPSRL
-977 RIPNSSYKLLGYIP
+977 RMPNSSYKILGHIP

-1004 SAYAGMSGVNGYP
+1004 SAYALNSGANGYLVDFNSWVKTENVTLTDNKITVIKDKITYKWISYVTKGSVVPTFKVNISGIPNGGRLDLFDKNGTIQTLTNGVNDIEG
-1017 VVFGANKTWA
+1017 FTANGATGFLIYSGPELNW
-1027 NESNGYVTSITNNT
+1027 SNLVIQQIG
-1041 IHITNVLNAGLALL
+1041 
-1055 YSYVKYNGN
+1055 
-1064 LQNIKEIPP
+1064 
-1073 FKIEIKGLEGRSKFI
+1073 
-1088 YKYLATSDATKE
+1088 
-1100 TNLYLGNGTHELPKS
+1100 
-1115 FLPTEAL
+1115 
-1122 ISNAV
+1122 
-1127 VGFSISPIE
+1127 
-1136 EGVTN
+1136 
-1141 FLSDITIKVLPEYEG
+1141 EYEG

-1166 VTIPTTVGGKQVLM
+1166 VTIPTVTGGKQVLM
-1180 KVNWDSPNASILYDQ
+1180 KVNWQSDVGAVTLYDQ
-1195 RGYNNEFAIY
+1195 RLNISDYEFAIY
-1205 NGTNDSD
+1205 NGTRDLD
-1212 GNPIPAYQGR
+1212 DNPVMAYQGR

-1230 GILNSNIKAS
+1230 GILNSNIMAS
-1240 KLRAITHNI
+1240 ELKAITHNI
-1249 TITNELSSGTNKTYP
+1249 TITNELSLGINNTYP
-1264 IIGSSK
+1264 VIGSTR
-1270 SNAYFV
+1270 SNTHFAQ
-1276 NMALYDFM
+1276 MALYDFM
-1284 LFDEISTDDKIK
+1284 LFDNISTDDKIK
-1296 ELNEYVGTE
+1296 ELNEYIGLS
-1305 GNIVEWNPTITSN
+1305 GNIFEFNPPTFTIDLPMAIKNIKVYQGGNEISPGYLYPNKDTEFEVYVSLNDGKYAVDTITVDGVEITKDRVVGEYN
-1318 IPYKDMSTYI
+1318 IFKFI
-1328 TTDGIIDSTPKVGNL
+1328 L
-1343 YKKGDKLTIGIKP
+1343 
-1356 VKDLDEVGTVTING
+1356 NG
-1370 VKIKRSSL
+1370 SSEQKIKIHS
-1378 TELGYYIYDTVLD
+1378 Y
-1391 STQIIDITID
+1391 
-1401 EYIKYE
+1401 EYIMYE
-1407 DIVQPYPSLFTLINY
+1407 DINQPYPVIFKVKDRTTNQI
-1422 DTEEV
+1422 
-1427 YSWGSKLK
+1427 YSWGDRIK
-1435 IGAKFKGNVANLL
+1435 IGSSIQLIHGENPNLL
-1448 PDMYEWQGD
+1448 PELYSIISYTYEGNSYS
-1457 VLYNGEPIY
+1457 YNQLTNLVI
-1466 WNTTPGVVAKE
+1466 TVT
-1477 MVFSW
+1477 
-1482 NMPFKYLKTNAPK
+1482 KTISVSCQKTWKLGSNEPK
-1495 CIFSPSKLRMPNE
+1495 CILSPKRLKLANS
-1508 SYRYLGYIPDI
+1508 SYKYLGYIPDI
-1519 SGNGNNGVFNNF
+1519 SGNGNHGVFNNF

-1553 VHARNA
+1553 AHARNA

-1568 FINVLTQTSFYYK
+1568 FINVSTQTSFYYK

-1634 DAIDIFF
+1634 DAINIFF

-1783 SFAKMALYDF
+1783 SSAKMALYDF

-1799 STNEEIKQL
+1799 STDEEIKQL
-1808 NDIVGIEGNYVQR
+1808 NDIVGIEGGYVQK

-1826 DTHGKSNLD
+1826 DAYGKTNSD
-1835 GDRGTIP
+1835 DDRDTIQQRGIAVGDYDLT
-1842 QLGTAEDYSFT
+1842 
-1853 SFDNEIDWYLSSSNY
+1853 NY
-1868 IDVVSRNGYKITLKN
+1868 N
-1883 LSTGIDGW
+1883 
-1891 RFQNSTVKR
+1891 
-1900 FILNDIPFKIK
+1900 
-1911 SNKTIRVYWDMHY
+1911 HAY
-1924 NAISSTELRQKVVS
+1924 N
-1938 VTTINPN
+1938 
-1945 EDTLINLRHLTE
+1945 
-1957 EELTELNVN
+1957 
-1966 KSTMYYLL
+1966 
-1974 WFDVSTLAVNE
+1974 
-1985 EVTIE
+1985 
-1990 MLPVEGGR
+1990 
-1998 NLWLN
+1998 
-2003 NYGFAYDKMSGYEGY
+2003 KMSGYGGYEFAKFNTGEWTKRNRENGIEIIERNAY
-2018 SFKSFNDSQSWNI
+2018 SFTAKRIGTGEYYWDFNNASIKQLNKNI
-2031 RGDSTGVEIISRNG
+2031 
-2045 YSMTVKKLVQNLDWQ
+2045 TVRAV
-2060 ISNNE
+2060 
-2065 YRYPT
+2065 
-2070 ILDKEVPFKCK
+2070 
-2081 SNKNVGL
+2081 SNKSTK
-2088 IWQLKYKTEGA
+2088 IRWEFKYRTAEKPDT
-2099 TSDTTVTLINQQLTP
+2099 DTTIILVMQEMTP
-2114 NVPLEISLPYKTQ
+2114 NVPITITLPYKT
-2127 DELTELGAVSTSV
+2127 EEEIANLGVTEGSA
-2140 YYLLYFSNTLLEI
+2140 YYFFYFEPASIPI
-2153 GEEHT
+2153 GEEYT

-2186 TDYTYIFKRTL
+2186 TDYTYIFKRTILNIPSNGATL
-2197 LNKKYNSAS
+2197 L
-2206 AFKGN
+2206 KGSHKTN
-2211 NKQAGGGA
+2211 GGA
-2219 FICDYNSVEPDL
+2219 FIADYGNKWQFNFGQYNTIQSIPDG
-2231 RIQGYSFG
+2231 INWQTSSSFNG
-2239 AGLYVNSLNTDNVIY
+2239 TSINRGTNTDDEGITV
-2254 GTKDSVNGQ
+2254 SRFSNGY
-2263 VITPGNNAD
+2263 T
-2272 TEDLTIGKW
+2272 
-2281 RAYKQM
+2281 QM

-2325 DKYTGDFNLDFNKDF
+2325 DKFTGDFNLDFNKDF